1 MIKNNKKNKAIE
13 NSEIFIYF
21 SIALVTVV
29 LMLIAPMLNK
39 SIYAKSSTL
48 PANFEKGKALEN
60 AITKE
65 SGEALQNYM
74 KVYENS
80 KNIANTYYTENARY
94 LHNKNIQ
101 SAYED
106 KNKYPNYNGPVIDNH
121 KNFLPEGYFWDGSG
135 DAMRNL
141 LGSDAKKNTEG
152 VNFARDLLNP
162 YAGILCFYEGLRLPS
177 GSQISAEMFKGGLG
191 KVPAGK
197 ILEKYIFRDGSIFD
211 KIKSEVSQKK
221 QGGEHSEQKTAS
233 TSVDQPDFR
242 RELGATNYFGGLG
255 LGEASAIT
263 NRDPEGLNT
272 GVGIGLGAPTPVVK
286 ADEAAVSS
294 AWKQKEQND
303 KDSLN
308 DIFNGRSWFQ
318 ATGSSPKPWT
328 NLYNGDEASK
338 QAHRKGSDFKY
349 TNKKRSNNETDEEH
363 DGVDEDI
370 TGGHQMSA
378 SKVVA
383 KFWSFAAMMAQQYT
397 SIWGQDNY
405 TKSVQTDTKQT
416 GQKGVDSQQFATWQS
431 NESDHVQHPRTGT
444 TAEKNKEKAEK
455 RTAINPAE
463 AKRLAEFVKQYQE
476 YQDEFTKWNEG
487 NKRDIEEW
495 NTDGNTAKVVNSK
508 TEPQIK
514 YILPKGFHKDKEVP
528 GSNGQLAPN
537 PKIQYQP
544 KIESAQVGKSLEEV
558 SKVKFDKSSQ
568 KWLVGPYKLKYFKHE
583 LKDKVRD
590 NANEGKLLSD
600 ITEVQLYGVY
610 ENGVQN
616 PQNNNPNK
624 YEGNNKK
631 DNIDDDRFGTK
642 TQDKDYSYIKS
653 WSFITKKG
661 TLNKT
666 SYPDPDEEFYIA
678 VDYDPALKKIAK
690 ARFVFGYMV
699 QGSRYTKIVGT
710 YNSAKVSGDKV
721 NDKEPVKDVKIGNGK
736 NTLKEKY
743 DQNPGSGGG
752 TVNNSPGA
760 VLSTGAPIFNQL
772 RNAMPG
778 LNGNMFGRYYSLGG
792 AGSVT
797 TPSGTVPLP
806 QQAGQG
812 YYTEQY
818 GTRVPD
824 YARENVA
831 LNYTIIYNIKM
842 QTITILEEGAA
853 RWGEEIALEIEFD
866 HLDTP
871 PTPNNPPSNPPS
883 TPNNPPRNTQLRLP
897 IGGTVWE
904 DTIKDTKKHT
914 GYNNLLDKGSEKG
927 IPGVRVRI
935 HRNFVELNAN
945 KSIKRIIN
953 KEVARVYRRD
963 TGELV
968 DTTKNPIITDE
979 NGQWGG
985 FDIHDVGFNS
995 KELNQMGYNA
1005 PYDNLNIQNYAIL
1018 FDVTFDYDG
1027 IMYEPVM
1034 PLQTEDNN
1042 IDNGKKVNTEV
1053 FKDGQSIYNT
1063 TTTEEKKKYSNS
1075 SFAIDNYDDREEYN
1089 RKHAEITGGKAQD
1102 GSLKTEGSAQGVDTN
1117 GNRTNTKT
1125 KLEYN
1130 GTQTTSGTTTQRF
1143 KSEYQMKKTN
1153 GRALDE
1159 SYFNDFIE
1167 ASTMFLGM
1175 NLPTN
1180 EQIVY
1185 DNNGYY
1191 DDRTGGNSG
1200 TNPENNNG
1208 GTNPGSN
1215 KQKQNLLGKLGNSAP
1230 IPGGKGIL
1238 PSNNGTNNGNSGNS
1252 GNNNSWWNK
1261 IFGGGSGNRIINNPS
1276 NNSSTLWGKIQ
1287 KAGVKASEVL
1297 EQVIGYGKLT
1307 GSLLDDLVDMGAI
1320 KKNPLEKAL
1329 AKVDKASNTLRTII
1343 EKGLVSG
1350 QKIDEIIRN
1359 GGSKGEIVSEI
1370 LKVTKVSNKLSDW
1383 IEKKTG
1389 IKVGIDDDRIPTNY
1403 PDNTSIE
1410 DMVEDM
1416 RRRGLLLYENGLN
1429 INTREAQSKTG
1440 LSADQIVDRVSKALG
1455 VKVKSTDSSNR
1466 SGDIT
1471 WDEIVKGQT
1480 GKYAGTT
1487 FGELS
1492 NNGKVSGTNLEK
1504 VIGTGALAASI
1515 IDELAKTG
1523 SINVNVAGFDI
1534 NVNKDVKDMLNQ
1546 ILNQSGVAGTVIG
1559 DLVNNGQV
1567 DMSKVWESIYKEG
1580 GIDLGAWE
1588 NIIKSGKQDNNIW
1601 KALGGT
1607 TGGNTNGEPTDESV
1621 DSSYGQYAGIYYSQR
1636 AYMNEINLGL
1646 KRRHV
1651 DMETTKELNSALVIA
1666 NKKAYNYLYKTL
1678 YDEYLSEAEKQ
1689 KGLGRTIDVEME
1701 NLQKNRDANK
1711 TQRFLDIYKTD
1722 YIYRT
1727 SMYTSNPEVLKLL
1740 KEEIDYERSLDKSP
1754 RNTDPSR
1761 GNHDD
1766 TRQVDVFLTYKI
1778 QVVNSSPVDAIYVSQ
1793 LNDIHTNKMEL
1804 VQTEIKKEVQLDPKS
1819 NIEKEGIDLKG
1830 TQTTIPVSKY
1840 LIHGKEEPISK
1851 LDLSQADQAKL
1862 KELKWSTSNDRVP
1875 AQSGDYTTT
1884 QTEGTVQN
1892 AGFMLK
1898 PGERADV
1905 FNTYRVKNALKVEN
1919 VSQQDLGELKDK
1931 IGKDDGIKVL
1941 KNALELGDFTNTAEI
1956 GAFASYNVHTGTYS
1970 GKIDR
1975 DSAPSNFTTNKGKDG
1990 KFVLE
1995 DDTDDAPGINIRIPQ
2010 GSPEKV
2016 SRELTGT
2023 VWEDKQNTLNRG
2035 ILTGDGKMSAN
2046 EKGIPNHP
2054 VTLEERLSFKARQID
2069 DKPNLRYASVRSGLP
2084 YFDLGFVWPE
2094 HIKSESGDIE
2104 MSLKGVTGFESNVK
2118 TNDKGEYKFTGVPAG
2133 NFVVNLNYSSPSKE
2147 NLTKVFADKNNQGR
2161 NILNAVQN
2169 ADVNK
2174 DELVPTVKD
2183 DNKDRKVKWY
2193 NGESF
2198 KTTQFYANNKQESN
2212 LNTTWLAKDK
2222 DESKDTENLSYARD
2236 DEGRRVEVT
2245 KNLDTF
2251 KNNVVD
2257 TLNVYTTADKNKI
2270 DNEKLKLAHKY
2281 TSMNATTPKINFSIE
2296 YYEKLQKSKPGS
2308 AVILNELSDIY
2319 YIEGIYKNKKN
2330 SNNKFENTNYNVKNV
2345 NLGIVQRPESKI
2357 VLNKE
2362 ITNIVI
2368 NTADG
2373 KEKVNLKYNIK
2384 SKIDKAE
2391 TGNLSN
2397 VTYGGNE
2404 ELFARLK
2411 VTRELDKENSTG
2423 QDLVLSLDRTELT
2436 DGKAK
2441 DENQRKSVKA
2451 GFRYINIDD
2460 SVMQD
2465 ATIKVRYGIYAYNLS
2480 QLDRTIDTS
2489 IQDTNKYREEAYKT
2503 GMPDEPAQTLG
2514 RLAHQ
2519 GIARYNYGKYIGQEY
2534 YINKGNT
2541 PLNDNEKAKI
2551 KIRQILDIVDNGATV
2566 NAGDSENAS
2575 WTPANKADLVG
2586 LINGVKNEEKAK
2598 EANYVDENGIR
2609 YLEEVSG
2616 KQNTTNNNTRSNLL
2630 LLKESSTYMSPVDPY
2645 ATIERTYKN
2654 ANGYANSPKEDDF
2667 VRTWNIRTDRTSSGS
2682 STSNDLTFQNM
2693 AEVLTYHT
2701 SNGRRTEFTP
2711 GMMITEMDKINQLGD
2726 GTLPGKG
2733 QPKNVPSKEENLDRA
2748 YMVAAQSTG
2757 AAATEIVTLSPP
2769 TGLNEARTLEYIRKN
2784 ALLIAS
2790 SIAVV
2795 LTTGVVIVMII
2806 RKKRQK

>member
-1 MIKNNKKNKAIE
+1 MIKNNKKNKAIK

-135 DAMRNL
+135 EAMRNL
-141 LGSDAKKNTEG
+141 LGPDAKGNTDN
-152 VNFARDLLNP
+152 VNFASQLLNP

-177 GSQISAEMFKGGLG
+177 GSQISAEMFKGGLS

-197 ILEKYIFRDGSIFD
+197 VLEKYVFKDGKIFD
-211 KIKSEVSQKK
+211 KMKAEVSQKK
-221 QGGEHSEQKTAS
+221 QGGES
-233 TSVDQPDFR
+233 TEKKSVTTTVDQPDFR
-242 RELGATNYFGGLG
+242 RELGATNYFSGLG

-263 NRDPEGLNT
+263 GKNPEGLN
-272 GVGIGLGAPTPVVK
+272 VGNSPGLAVPTPIVR
-286 ADEAAVSS
+286 ADEGIVSS
-294 AWKQKEQND
+294 AWRQKEQND
-303 KDSLN
+303 KEALN
-308 DIFNGRSWFQ
+308 DIFNGKSIFQ
-318 ATGSSPKPWT
+318 VPGSSPKPWSSVYSDT
-328 NLYNGDEASK
+328 SVVAVQIMNSGN
-338 QAHRKGSDFKY
+338 DFKY
-349 TNKKRSNNETDEEH
+349 TNKMRNSGTGKDTDEEH
-363 DGVDEDI
+363 DGLDEDI

-378 SKVVA
+378 SKVKA
-383 KFWSFAAMMAQQYT
+383 KYWSFPALMAQQNT
-397 SIWGQDNY
+397 SIWGNENY
-405 TKSVQTDTKQT
+405 TKSVQTDTKNP
-416 GQKGVDSQQFATWQS
+416 GQKGVDSLQFAAWQS
-431 NESDHVQHPRTGT
+431 NEVDHFQHPQNGG
-444 TAEKNKEKAEK
+444 AGQANKQKASK
-455 RTAINPAE
+455 RTTINPSE
-463 AKRLAEFVKQYQE
+463 AKTLAEFVKQYQE
-476 YQDEFTKWNEG
+476 YQDKFTEWN
-487 NKRDIEEW
+487 NKNQRDIENW
-495 NTDGNTAKVVNSK
+495 NTDGNTAKVVNSRV
-508 TEPQIK
+508 EPQLR
-514 YILPKGFHKDKEVP
+514 YILPKNFHKDREVP
-528 GSNGQLAPN
+528 NSNGQLAPN

-544 KIESAQVGKSLEEV
+544 KIESAQVGKSIQEV
-558 SKVKFDKSSQ
+558 SKVKFDKNSQ

-583 LKDKVRD
+583 LKNKVRA
-590 NANEGKLLSD
+590 NANEGKLVSD
-600 ITEVQLYGVY
+600 ITEIQLFGVY
-610 ENGVQN
+610 DNGTKYTQDKD
-616 PQNNNPNK
+616 PNK
-624 YEGNNKK
+624 VDPNSNSYK
-631 DNIDDDRFGTK
+631 DKIDPDRFGTQR
-642 TQDKDYSYIKS
+642 QDANYSHVKS

-661 TLNKT
+661 TLEK
-666 SYPDPDEEFYIA
+666 SAHPEPDEEFYIA
-678 VDYDPALKKIAK
+678 VDYDPALRKIAK

-699 QGSRYTKIVGT
+699 QGTEYTKIVGT
-710 YNSAKVSGDKV
+710 YNIAEITKGVAQYGDV
-721 NDKEPVKDVKIGNGK
+721 VTAVKIGNMK
-736 NTLKEKY
+736 NTTKEKY
-743 DQNPGSGGG
+743 DVTPGQGGQ
-752 TVNNSPGA
+752 TVNYSPGA
-760 VLSTGAPIFNQL
+760 VITTGAPIFNQL
-772 RNAMPG
+772 RNYMPF

-792 AGSVT
+792 AGSAT
-797 TPSGTVPLP
+797 TPAGTIPLP
-806 QQAGQG
+806 QTAGQG
-812 YYTEQY
+812 NYNEQF
-818 GTRVPD
+818 GTRLPEF
-824 YARENVA
+824 ANENVS
-831 LNYTIIYNIKM
+831 LDYQIRYNIKM
-842 QTITILEEGAA
+842 QTVTVLESGAA

-866 HLDTP
+866 QLDSTTEP
-871 PTPNNPPSNPPS
+871 APNG
-883 TPNNPPRNTQLRLP
+883 PRKPRDTQLRLP

-904 DTIKDTKKHT
+904 DTIKDNKKHT

-927 IPGVRVRI
+927 IAGVRVRI

-945 KSIKRIIN
+945 KSVKRIIR

-968 DTTKNPIITDE
+968 DITANPIITDE
-979 NGQWGG
+979 NGNWGG
-985 FDIHDVGFNS
+985 FDIHDVGFNTRELQEMGGVSNS
-995 KELNQMGYNA
+995 K
-1005 PYDNLNIQNYAIL
+1005 NYAIL
-1018 FDVTFDYDG
+1018 FDATFDYDG

-1034 PLQTEDNN
+1034 PLQTEENN
-1042 IDNGKKVNTEV
+1042 LDNGKKVNTEV

-1063 TTTEEKKKYSNS
+1063 TTTDEKKKYLNS
-1075 SFAIDNYDDREEYN
+1075 SFAIDNYADREEYN
-1089 RKHAEITGGKAQD
+1089 RKHAEITGGKEQD
-1102 GSLKTEGSAQGVDTN
+1102 GSLNTQGSAQGVDAN
-1117 GNRTNTKT
+1117 GTRNNIKT
-1125 KLEYN
+1125 KLDYK

-1143 KSEYQMKKTN
+1143 KSDYQMKKTN

-1159 SYFNDFIE
+1159 AYFNDFIE

-1191 DDRTGGNSG
+1191 DDRTGGNSNITG
-1200 TNPENNNG
+1200 SNAPTNNG
-1208 GTNPGSN
+1208 SGVNRFAN
-1215 KQKQNLLGKLGNSAP
+1215 NVLNKLGNTGSLNGAN
-1230 IPGGKGIL
+1230 GIL
-1238 PSNNGTNNGNSGNS
+1238 PSNNGVNNRNGGNAG
-1252 GNNNSWWNK
+1252 SWWNN
-1261 IFGGGSGNRIINNPS
+1261 IFGGAGNRVISNAANN
-1276 NNSSTLWGKIQ
+1276 STLWGKIQ
-1287 KAGVKASEVL
+1287 NAGVKASEVL

-1307 GSLLDDLVDMGAI
+1307 GALLDDLVDLGAI
-1320 KKNPLEKAL
+1320 KTNPIEKVL
-1329 AKVDKASNTLRTII
+1329 SKVDKATNTLRTMI

-1350 QKIDEIIRN
+1350 QKIDEIIKN
-1359 GGSKGEIVSEI
+1359 GGSKAEIVTKI
-1370 LKVTKVSNKLSDW
+1370 LKETRVSNKLTDW

-1389 IKVGIDDDRIPTNY
+1389 IRVDIEDDRIPTNY
-1403 PDNTSIE
+1403 PDNMSIE
-1410 DMVEDM
+1410 DMVADM
-1416 RRRGLLLYENGLN
+1416 RNRGLVLYENGLN
-1429 INTREAQSKTG
+1429 INTAAAQAKTGKTAEQITSEISKTLG
-1440 LSADQIVDRVSKALG
+1440 L
-1455 VKVKSTDSSNR
+1455 KVKTAANTSEVSWQDV
-1466 SGDIT
+1466 
-1471 WDEIVKGQT
+1471 VKGQT
-1480 GKYAGTT
+1480 GKYAGTVL
-1487 FGELS
+1487 GELG
-1492 NNGKVSGTNLEK
+1492 NNGKVSGSSLEK
-1504 VIGTGALAASI
+1504 AIDKGALAASI
-1515 IDELAKTG
+1515 IDDLAKTG
-1523 SINVNVAGFDI
+1523 SININVAGFDI

-1546 ILNQSGVAGTVIG
+1546 VLSQSGVAGSTISG
-1559 DLVNNGQV
+1559 LLNNGKV
-1567 DMSKVWESIYKEG
+1567 DISKVWEGIYKEG
-1580 GIDLGAWE
+1580 GIDLGKWE
-1588 NIIKSGKQDNNIW
+1588 NLIKDGKHDNLIW
-1601 KALGGT
+1601 KSIGGS
-1607 TGGNTNGEPTDESV
+1607 TGGNSTGEATDESV
-1621 DSSYGQYAGIYYSQR
+1621 DGSYGQYAGVYYSQR
-1636 AYMNEINLGL
+1636 SYMNEINLGL

-1678 YDEYLSEAEKQ
+1678 YDEYLSDAEKA
-1689 KGLGRTIDVEME
+1689 KGLGRTIDVNME
-1701 NLQKNRDANK
+1701 DLQKGRDANK

-1740 KEEIDYERSLDKSP
+1740 KEEIDYEKSLDKSP

-2069 DKPNLRYASVRSGLP
+2069 DKPNLRYADVRNGLP

-2094 HIKSESGDIE
+2094 QIKSETGDIE

-2118 TNDKGEYKFTGVPAG
+2118 TNEKGEYKFTGVPAG
-2133 NFVVNLNYSSPSKE
+2133 NFVVSLNYSSPSKE

-2169 ADVNK
+2169 AAISR
-2174 DELVPTVKD
+2174 DELVETVKD

-2198 KTTQFYANNKQESN
+2198 KTTQFYANDKQESN

-2222 DESKDTENLSYARD
+2222 DENKDTQILSYARD
-2236 DEGRRVEVT
+2236 DEGRRVQVT
-2245 KNLDTF
+2245 KNIDTF

-2257 TLNVYTTADKNKI
+2257 TLNVFTTADRNSI
-2270 DNEKLKLAHKY
+2270 DNEKLKLAHTY

-2319 YIEGIYKNKKN
+2319 YIEGIYKNKQN
-2330 SNNKFENTNYNVKNV
+2330 ANNKFENTDYNVKNV

-2373 KEKVNLKYNIK
+2373 QEPINLKYNIK

-2391 TGNLSN
+2391 VANLNN
-2397 VTYGGNE
+2397 VNYGGHE
-2404 ELFARLK
+2404 ELYARLK
-2411 VTRELDKENSTG
+2411 VSRELDTDNSKG

-2441 DENQRKSVKA
+2441 DENQRKSVKS

-2460 SVMQD
+2460 SVMQN

-2489 IQDTNKYREEAYKT
+2489 IEDTNKYREEAYKT

-2519 GIARYNYGKYIGQEY
+2519 GMARYNYGKYVGPEY
-2534 YINKGNT
+2534 YIAKGNT
-2541 PLNDNEKAKI
+2541 PLTENEKAKI
-2551 KIRQILDIVDNGATV
+2551 KIRQLLDIVDNGATV
-2566 NAGDSENAS
+2566 NAGDAENAA
-2575 WTPANKADLVG
+2575 WTAANKADLKG
-2586 LINGVKNEEKAK
+2586 LINGVKNDETAK

-2609 YLEEVSG
+2609 YIEEVSN
-2616 KQNTTNNNTRSNLL
+2616 KQNSTNNNTRSNLL
-2630 LLKESSTYMSPVDPY
+2630 VLKESSTYISPVDPY
-2645 ATIERTYKN
+2645 ATIERVYKN
-2654 ANGYANSPKEDDF
+2654 QNGYANSPKEDDF

-2693 AEVLTYHT
+2693 AEVLSYHT

-2711 GMMITEMDKINQLGD
+2711 GMMITEMDKVNQLGD

-2733 QPKNVPSKEENLDRA
+2733 KPGNITSKENNLDRA
-2748 YMVAAQSTG
+2748 YMVAAESTG
-2757 AAATEIVTLSPP
+2757 TAATEIVTLSPP

-2790 SIAVV
+2790 SVAIV
-2795 LTTGVVIVMII
+2795 LTTTVVIVMIV
-2806 RKKRQK
+2806 RKRQK

>member
-135 DAMRNL
+135 EAMKNL
-141 LGSDAKKNTEG
+141 LGPDAKGNTDN
-152 VNFARDLLNP
+152 VNFASQLLNP

-177 GSQISAEMFKGGLG
+177 GSQISAEMFKGGLRN
-191 KVPAGK
+191 VPAGK
-197 ILEKYIFRDGSIFD
+197 VLNDYIFKDNSVFE
-211 KIKSEVSQKK
+211 KIKAEVSKK
-221 QGGEHSEQKTAS
+221 ESKGAQSKDIEINS
-233 TSVDQPDFR
+233 TVKQPDF
-242 RELGATNYFGGLG
+242 ELNLPLGGAANYFGGVGMSL
-255 LGEASAIT
+255 ASAAT
-263 NRDPEGLNT
+263 GGKRKEGLNVQT
-272 GVGIGLGAPTPVVK
+272 TNGLLMPTPIVK
-286 ADEAAVSS
+286 ADEGAVSS
-294 AWKQKEQND
+294 AWRQKEQND

-308 DIFNGRSWFQ
+308 DLLNGNSFGI
-318 ATGSSPKPWT
+318 TPKPWT
-328 NLYNGDEASK
+328 SIYLGEAAGRGQMK
-338 QAHRKGSDFKY
+338 DPAFKY
-349 TNKKRSNNETDEEH
+349 TNKIDKAYETDEEH
-363 DGVDEDI
+363 DGLYEDI
-370 TGGHQMSA
+370 TGGHQLTTST
-378 SKVVA
+378 VVA
-383 KFWSFAAMMAQQYT
+383 KTWSFPALMAQQNT
-397 SIWGQDNY
+397 SPWGEDNFVQ
-405 TKSVQTDTKQT
+405 SVIAQIKER
-416 GQKGVDSQQFATWQS
+416 GQKGVDSLQGAAWQS
-431 NESDHVQHPRTGT
+431 AEVDHVQHATNGNPEG
-444 TAEKNKEKAEK
+444 NKQKAAQ
-455 RTAINPAE
+455 RLFINAPE
-463 AKRLAEFVKQYQE
+463 AKRLSEFVRQYEE
-476 YQDEFTKWNEG
+476 YQKLFTQWN
-487 NKRDIEEW
+487 NKNQRDIENW
-495 NTDGNTAKVVNSK
+495 NTDGNTAKVVNSRV
-508 TEPQIK
+508 EPQIR
-514 YILPKGFHKDKEVP
+514 YILPKNFHKDREIP
-528 GSNGQLAPN
+528 NSNGQLAPN

-544 KIESAQVGKSLEEV
+544 KIESAQVGKSIQEV
-558 SKVKFDKSSQ
+558 SKVKFDKNSQ

-583 LKDKVRD
+583 LKDKVRAD
-590 NANEGKLLSD
+590 RANEGKIVSD
-600 ITEVQLYGVY
+600 ITEIQLFGVY
-610 ENGVQN
+610 DNGTKYTQDKD
-616 PQNNNPNK
+616 PNK
-624 YEGNNKK
+624 VDPNSNSYK
-631 DNIDDDRFGTK
+631 DKIDPDRFGTQR
-642 TQDKDYSYIKS
+642 QDANYSHVKS

-661 TLNKT
+661 TLEK
-666 SYPDPDEEFYIA
+666 SAHPEPDEEFYIA
-678 VDYDPALKKIAK
+678 VDYDPALRKIAK

-699 QGSRYTKIVGT
+699 QGTEYTKIVGT
-710 YNSAKVSGDKV
+710 YNIAKPKKKDA
-721 NDKEPVKDVKIGNGK
+721 VKNVKIGEGK
-736 NTLKEKY
+736 TTTREKY
-743 DQNPGSGGG
+743 DVVPGTGGQ
-752 TVNNSPGA
+752 TVNYSPGP
-760 VLSTGAPIFNQL
+760 VISTGAPVFDQA
-772 RNAMPG
+772 RNYMP
-778 LNGNMFGRYYSLGG
+778 LNGNMFGRFYSLGG
-792 AGSVT
+792 AGSAT
-797 TPSGTVPLP
+797 TPAGTVPLP
-806 QQAGQG
+806 QTAGYG
-812 YYTEQY
+812 NYNEQY
-818 GTRVPD
+818 GTRVPPT
-824 YARENVA
+824 ANEHVNITWEV
-831 LNYTIIYNIKM
+831 TYNIEM
-842 QTITILEEGAA
+842 QTITILEKGAG

-866 HLDTP
+866 QLDSTTEP
-871 PTPNNPPSNPPS
+871 APNG
-883 TPNNPPRNTQLRLP
+883 PRKPRDTQLRLP

-904 DTIKDTKKHT
+904 DTIKDNKKHT

-927 IPGVRVRI
+927 IAGVRVRI

-945 KSIKRIIN
+945 KSVKKIIR

-968 DTTKNPIITDE
+968 DITANPIITDE
-979 NGQWGG
+979 NGNWGG
-985 FDIHDVGFNS
+985 FDIHDVGFNTRELQEMGGVSNS
-995 KELNQMGYNA
+995 K
-1005 PYDNLNIQNYAIL
+1005 NYAIL
-1018 FDVTFDYDG
+1018 FDATFDFDG

-1034 PLQTEDNN
+1034 PLQTEENN
-1042 IDNGKKVNTEV
+1042 IDNRKKVNTEV

-1063 TTTEEKKKYSNS
+1063 TTTEEKKKYLNS
-1075 SFAIDNYDDREEYN
+1075 SFAIENYADREEYN
-1089 RKHAEITGGKAQD
+1089 RKHAEITGGKEQD
-1102 GSLKTEGSAQGVDTN
+1102 GSLNTQGSAQGVDAN
-1117 GNRTNTKT
+1117 GTRNNIKT
-1125 KLEYN
+1125 KLDYK

-1143 KSEYQMKKTN
+1143 KSDYQMKKTN

-1159 SYFNDFIE
+1159 AYFNDFIE
-1167 ASTMFLGM
+1167 ASTMFLGI

-1191 DDRTGGNSG
+1191 DDRTAGNSNITG
-1200 TNPENNNG
+1200 SNAPTNNG
-1208 GTNPGSN
+1208 SGVNRFAN
-1215 KQKQNLLGKLGNSAP
+1215 NVLNKLGNTGSLNGAN
-1230 IPGGKGIL
+1230 GIL
-1238 PSNNGTNNGNSGNS
+1238 PSNNGVNNRNGGNAG
-1252 GNNNSWWNK
+1252 SWWNN
-1261 IFGGGSGNRIINNPS
+1261 IFGGAGNRVISNAANN
-1276 NNSSTLWGKIQ
+1276 STLWGKIQ
-1287 KAGVKASEVL
+1287 NAGVKASEVL

-1307 GSLLDDLVDMGAI
+1307 GALLDDLVDLGAI
-1320 KKNPLEKAL
+1320 KKNPIEKVL
-1329 AKVDKASNTLRTII
+1329 SKVDKATNTLRTMI

-1350 QKIDEIIRN
+1350 QKIDEIIKN
-1359 GGSKGEIVSEI
+1359 GGSKAEIVTEI
-1370 LKVTKVSNKLSDW
+1370 LKETRVSNKLSDW

-1389 IKVGIDDDRIPTNY
+1389 IRVDIEDDRIPTNY
-1403 PDNTSIE
+1403 PDNMSIE
-1410 DMVEDM
+1410 DMVADM
-1416 RRRGLLLYENGLN
+1416 RNRGLVLYENGLN
-1429 INTREAQSKTG
+1429 INTAAAQAKTGKTAEQITSEISKTLG
-1440 LSADQIVDRVSKALG
+1440 FKTKAA
-1455 VKVKSTDSSNR
+1455 TTT
-1466 SGDIT
+1466 GDIS
-1471 WDEIVKGQT
+1471 WQDVVKGQT
-1480 GKYAGTT
+1480 GKYAGTVL
-1487 FGELS
+1487 GELG
-1492 NNGKVSGTNLEK
+1492 NNGKVSGSSLEK
-1504 VIGTGALAASI
+1504 AIDKGALAASI
-1515 IDELAKTG
+1515 IDDLAKTG
-1523 SINVNVAGFDI
+1523 SININVAGFDI

-1546 ILNQSGVAGTVIG
+1546 VLSQSGVAGSTIS
-1559 DLVNNGQV
+1559 DLLNNGKV
-1567 DMSKVWESIYKEG
+1567 DISKVWEGIYKEG
-1580 GIDLGAWE
+1580 GIDLGKWE
-1588 NIIKSGKQDNNIW
+1588 NLIKDGKHDNLIW
-1601 KALGGT
+1601 KSIGGS
-1607 TGGNTNGEPTDESV
+1607 TGGKSTGEATDESV
-1621 DSSYGQYAGIYYSQR
+1621 DGSYGQYAGVYYSQR
-1636 AYMNEINLGL
+1636 SYMNEINLGL

-1678 YDEYLSEAEKQ
+1678 YDEYLSDAEKA
-1689 KGLGRTIDVEME
+1689 KGLGRTIDVNME
-1701 NLQKNRDANK
+1701 DLQKGRDANK

-1740 KEEIDYERSLDKSP
+1740 KEEIDYEKSLDKSP
-1754 RNTDPSR
+1754 KNTDPNR

-1778 QVVNSSPVDAIYVSQ
+1778 QVINSSPVDAIYVSQ

-1804 VQTEIKKEVQLDPKS
+1804 VQTEIKKEVQLDPNT

-1884 QTEGTVQN
+1884 QTEGTIEN

-1905 FNTYRVKNALKVEN
+1905 FNTYRVKNALQVQN
-1919 VSQQDLGELKDK
+1919 VSQKDLGELKDK
-1931 IGKDDGIKVL
+1931 IGKEDGIKVL
-1941 KNALELGDFTNTAEI
+1941 KNALELGDFTNVAEI

-1975 DSAPSNFTTNKGKDG
+1975 DSAPSNFTTNKSKDG
-1990 KFVLE
+1990 KYVIE
-1995 DDTDDAPGINIRIPQ
+1995 DDTDDAPGINIRIPE
-2010 GSPEKV
+2010 GAKEKV

-2035 ILTGDGKMSAN
+2035 ILTGDGKMTSN
-2046 EKGIPNHP
+2046 EKGIPNQP

-2069 DKPNLRYASVRSGLP
+2069 DKPNLRYADVRNGLP

-2094 HIKSESGDIE
+2094 QIKSETGDIE

-2118 TNDKGEYKFTGVPAG
+2118 TNEKGEYKFTGVPAG
-2133 NFVVNLNYSSPSKE
+2133 NFVVSLNYSSPSKE

-2169 ADVNK
+2169 AAISR
-2174 DELVPTVKD
+2174 DELVETVKD

-2198 KTTQFYANNKQESN
+2198 KTTQFYANDKQESN

-2222 DESKDTENLSYARD
+2222 DENKDTQILSYARD
-2236 DEGRRVEVT
+2236 DEGRRVQVT
-2245 KNLDTF
+2245 KNIDTF

-2257 TLNVYTTADKNKI
+2257 TLNVFTTADRNSI
-2270 DNEKLKLAHKY
+2270 DNEKLKLAHTY

-2319 YIEGIYKNKKN
+2319 YIEGIYKNKQN
-2330 SNNKFENTNYNVKNV
+2330 ANNKFENTDYNVKNV

-2373 KEKVNLKYNIK
+2373 QEPINLKYNIK

-2391 TGNLSN
+2391 VANLNN
-2397 VTYGGNE
+2397 VNYGGHE
-2404 ELFARLK
+2404 ELYARLK
-2411 VTRELDKENSTG
+2411 VSRELDTDNSKG

-2441 DENQRKSVKA
+2441 DENQRKSVKS

-2460 SVMQD
+2460 SVMQN

-2489 IQDTNKYREEAYKT
+2489 IEDTNKYREEAYKT

-2519 GIARYNYGKYIGQEY
+2519 GMARYNYGKYVGPEY
-2534 YINKGNT
+2534 YIAKGNT
-2541 PLNDNEKAKI
+2541 PLTENEKAKI
-2551 KIRQILDIVDNGATV
+2551 KIRQLLDIVDNGATV
-2566 NAGDSENAS
+2566 NAGDTENAA
-2575 WTPANKADLVG
+2575 WTAANKADLKG
-2586 LINGVKNEEKAK
+2586 LINGVKNDETAK

-2609 YLEEVSG
+2609 YIEEVSN
-2616 KQNTTNNNTRSNLL
+2616 KQNSTNNNTRSNLL
-2630 LLKESSTYMSPVDPY
+2630 VLKESSTYISPVDPY
-2645 ATIERTYKN
+2645 ATIERVYKN
-2654 ANGYANSPKEDDF
+2654 QNGYANSPKEDDF

-2693 AEVLTYHT
+2693 AEVLSYHT

-2711 GMMITEMDKINQLGD
+2711 GMMITEMDKVNQLGD

-2733 QPKNVPSKEENLDRA
+2733 KAQNTSAKENNLDRA
-2748 YMVAAQSTG
+2748 YMVAAESTG
-2757 AAATEIVTLSPP
+2757 TAATEIVTLSPP

-2790 SIAVV
+2790 SVAVV
-2795 LTTGVVIVMII
+2795 LTTTVVIVMIV
-2806 RKKRQK
+2806 RKRQK

>member
-1 MIKNNKKNKAIE
+1 MIKNNKKNKAIK

-135 DAMRNL
+135 EAMKNL
-141 LGSDAKKNTEG
+141 LGPDAKGNTDN
-152 VNFARDLLNP
+152 VNFASQLLNP

-177 GSQISAEMFKGGLG
+177 GSQISAEMFKGGLRN
-191 KVPAGK
+191 VPAGK
-197 ILEKYIFRDGSIFD
+197 VLNDYIFKDNSVFE
-211 KIKSEVSQKK
+211 KIKAEVSKK
-221 QGGEHSEQKTAS
+221 ESKGAQSKDIEINS
-233 TSVDQPDFR
+233 TVKQPDF
-242 RELGATNYFGGLG
+242 ELNLPLGGAANYFGGVGMSL
-255 LGEASAIT
+255 ASAAT
-263 NRDPEGLNT
+263 GGKRKEGLNVQT
-272 GVGIGLGAPTPVVK
+272 TNGLLMPTPIVK
-286 ADEAAVSS
+286 ADEGAVSS
-294 AWKQKEQND
+294 AWRQKEQND

-308 DIFNGRSWFQ
+308 DLLNGNSFGI
-318 ATGSSPKPWT
+318 TPKPWT
-328 NLYNGDEASK
+328 SIYLGEAAGRGQMK
-338 QAHRKGSDFKY
+338 DPAFKY
-349 TNKKRSNNETDEEH
+349 TNKIDKEYETDEEH
-363 DGVDEDI
+363 DGLYEDI
-370 TGGHQMSA
+370 TGGHQLTTST
-378 SKVVA
+378 VVA
-383 KFWSFAAMMAQQYT
+383 KTWSFPALMAQQNT
-397 SIWGQDNY
+397 SPWGEDNFVQ
-405 TKSVQTDTKQT
+405 SVIAQIKER
-416 GQKGVDSQQFATWQS
+416 GQKGVDSLQGAAWQS
-431 NESDHVQHPRTGT
+431 AEVDHVQHATNGNPEG
-444 TAEKNKEKAEK
+444 NKQKAAQ
-455 RTAINPAE
+455 RLFINAPE
-463 AKRLAEFVKQYQE
+463 AKRLSEFVRQYEE
-476 YQDEFTKWNEG
+476 YQKLFTQWN
-487 NKRDIEEW
+487 NKNQRDIENW
-495 NTDGNTAKVVNSK
+495 NTDGNTAKVVNSRV
-508 TEPQIK
+508 EPQIR
-514 YILPKGFHKDKEVP
+514 YILPKNFHKDREIP
-528 GSNGQLAPN
+528 NSNGQLAPN

-544 KIESAQVGKSLEEV
+544 KIESAQVGKSIQEV
-558 SKVKFDKSSQ
+558 SKVKFDKNSQ

-583 LKDKVRD
+583 LKDKVRAD
-590 NANEGKLLSD
+590 RANEGKIVSD
-600 ITEVQLYGVY
+600 ITEIQLFGVY
-610 ENGVQN
+610 DNGTKYTQDKD
-616 PQNNNPNK
+616 PNK
-624 YEGNNKK
+624 VDPNSNSYK
-631 DNIDDDRFGTK
+631 DKIDPDRFGTQR
-642 TQDKDYSYIKS
+642 QDANYSHVKS

-661 TLNKT
+661 TLEK
-666 SYPDPDEEFYIA
+666 SAHPEPDEEFYIA
-678 VDYDPALKKIAK
+678 VDYDPALRKIAK

-699 QGSRYTKIVGT
+699 QGTEYTKIVGT
-710 YNSAKVSGDKV
+710 YNIAKPKKKDA
-721 NDKEPVKDVKIGNGK
+721 VKNVKIGEGK
-736 NTLKEKY
+736 TTTREKY
-743 DQNPGSGGG
+743 DVVPGTGGQ
-752 TVNNSPGA
+752 TVNYSPGP
-760 VLSTGAPIFNQL
+760 VISTGAPVFDQA
-772 RNAMPG
+772 RNYMP
-778 LNGNMFGRYYSLGG
+778 LNGNMFGRFYSLGG
-792 AGSVT
+792 AGSAT
-797 TPSGTVPLP
+797 TPAGTVPLP
-806 QQAGQG
+806 QTAGYG
-812 YYTEQY
+812 NYNEQY
-818 GTRVPD
+818 GTRVPPT
-824 YARENVA
+824 ANEHVNITWEV
-831 LNYTIIYNIKM
+831 TYNIEM
-842 QTITILEEGAA
+842 QTITILEKGAG

-866 HLDTP
+866 QLDSTTEP
-871 PTPNNPPSNPPS
+871 APNG
-883 TPNNPPRNTQLRLP
+883 PRKPRDTQLRLP

-904 DTIKDTKKHT
+904 DTIKDNKKHT

-927 IPGVRVRI
+927 IAGVRVRI

-945 KSIKRIIN
+945 KSVKRIIR

-968 DTTKNPIITDE
+968 DITANPIITDE
-979 NGQWGG
+979 NGNWGG
-985 FDIHDVGFNS
+985 FDIHDVGFNTRELQEMGGVSNS
-995 KELNQMGYNA
+995 K
-1005 PYDNLNIQNYAIL
+1005 NYAIL
-1018 FDVTFDYDG
+1018 FDATFDFDG

-1034 PLQTEDNN
+1034 PLQTEENN

-1063 TTTEEKKKYSNS
+1063 TTTEEKKKYLNS
-1075 SFAIDNYDDREEYN
+1075 SFAIENYADREEYN
-1089 RKHAEITGGKAQD
+1089 RKHAEITGGKEQD
-1102 GSLKTEGSAQGVDTN
+1102 GSLNTQGSAQGVDAN
-1117 GNRTNTKT
+1117 GTRNNIKT
-1125 KLEYN
+1125 KLDYK

-1143 KSEYQMKKTN
+1143 KSDYQMKKTN

-1159 SYFNDFIE
+1159 AYFNDFIE
-1167 ASTMFLGM
+1167 ASTMFLGI

-1191 DDRTGGNSG
+1191 DDRTGGNSNITG
-1200 TNPENNNG
+1200 SNAASNNG
-1208 GTNPGSN
+1208 SGVNRFAN
-1215 KQKQNLLGKLGNSAP
+1215 NVLNKLGNTGSLNGAN
-1230 IPGGKGIL
+1230 GIL
-1238 PSNNGTNNGNSGNS
+1238 PSNNGLNNRNGGNAG
-1252 GNNNSWWNK
+1252 SWWNN
-1261 IFGGGSGNRIINNPS
+1261 IFGGAGNRVISNAANN
-1276 NNSSTLWGKIQ
+1276 STLWGKIQ
-1287 KAGVKASEVL
+1287 NAGVKASEVL

-1307 GSLLDDLVDMGAI
+1307 GALLDDLVDLGAI
-1320 KKNPLEKAL
+1320 KKNPIEKVL
-1329 AKVDKASNTLRTII
+1329 SKVDKATNTLRTMI

-1350 QKIDEIIRN
+1350 QKIDEIIKN
-1359 GGSKGEIVSEI
+1359 GGSKAEIVTEI
-1370 LKVTKVSNKLSDW
+1370 LKETRVSNKLSDW

-1389 IKVGIDDDRIPTNY
+1389 IRVDIEDDRIPTNY
-1403 PDNTSIE
+1403 PDNMSIE
-1410 DMVEDM
+1410 DMVADM
-1416 RRRGLLLYENGLN
+1416 KNRGLVLYENGLN
-1429 INTREAQSKTG
+1429 INTAAAQAKTGKTAEQINEEISKTLG
-1440 LSADQIVDRVSKALG
+1440 L
-1455 VKVKSTDSSNR
+1455 KVKTAANTSEVSWQDV
-1466 SGDIT
+1466 
-1471 WDEIVKGQT
+1471 VKGQT
-1480 GKYAGTT
+1480 GKYAGTVL
-1487 FGELS
+1487 GELG
-1492 NNGKVSGTNLEK
+1492 NNGKVSGSSLEK
-1504 VIGTGALAASI
+1504 AIDKGALAASI
-1515 IDELAKTG
+1515 IDDLAKTG
-1523 SINVNVAGFDI
+1523 SININVAGFDI

-1546 ILNQSGVAGTVIG
+1546 VLSQSGVAGSTIS
-1559 DLVNNGQV
+1559 DLLNNGKV
-1567 DMSKVWESIYKEG
+1567 DISKVWEGIYKEG
-1580 GIDLGAWE
+1580 GIDLGKWE
-1588 NIIKSGKQDNNIW
+1588 NLIKDGKHDNLIW
-1601 KALGGT
+1601 KSIGGS
-1607 TGGNTNGEPTDESV
+1607 TGGNSTGEATDESV
-1621 DSSYGQYAGIYYSQR
+1621 DGSYGQYAGVYYSQR
-1636 AYMNEINLGL
+1636 SYMNEINLGL

-1678 YDEYLSEAEKQ
+1678 YDEYLSDAEKA
-1689 KGLGRTIDVEME
+1689 KGLGRTIDVNME
-1701 NLQKNRDANK
+1701 DLQKGRDANK

-1740 KEEIDYERSLDKSP
+1740 KEEIDYEKSLDKSP

-2069 DKPNLRYASVRSGLP
+2069 DKPNLRYADVRNGLP

-2094 HIKSESGDIE
+2094 QIKSETGDIE

-2118 TNDKGEYKFTGVPAG
+2118 TNEKGEYKFTGVPAG
-2133 NFVVNLNYSSPSKE
+2133 NFVVSLNYSSPSKE

-2169 ADVNK
+2169 AAISR
-2174 DELVPTVKD
+2174 DELVETVKD

-2198 KTTQFYANNKQESN
+2198 KTTQFYANDKQESN

-2222 DESKDTENLSYARD
+2222 DENKDTQILSYARD
-2236 DEGRRVEVT
+2236 DEGRRVQVT
-2245 KNLDTF
+2245 KNIDTF

-2257 TLNVYTTADKNKI
+2257 TLNVFTTADRNSI
-2270 DNEKLKLAHKY
+2270 DNEKLKLAHTY

-2319 YIEGIYKNKKN
+2319 YIEGIYKNKQN
-2330 SNNKFENTNYNVKNV
+2330 ANNKFENTDYNVKNV

-2373 KEKVNLKYNIK
+2373 QEPINLKYNIK

-2391 TGNLSN
+2391 VANLNN
-2397 VTYGGNE
+2397 VNYGGHE
-2404 ELFARLK
+2404 ELYARLK
-2411 VTRELDKENSTG
+2411 VSRELDTDNSKG

-2441 DENQRKSVKA
+2441 DENQRKSVKS

-2460 SVMQD
+2460 SVMQN

-2489 IQDTNKYREEAYKT
+2489 IEDTNKYREEAYKT

-2519 GIARYNYGKYIGQEY
+2519 GMARYNYGKYVGPEY
-2534 YINKGNT
+2534 YIAKGNT
-2541 PLNDNEKAKI
+2541 PLTENEKAKI
-2551 KIRQILDIVDNGATV
+2551 KIRQLLDIVDNGATV
-2566 NAGDSENAS
+2566 NAGDAENAA
-2575 WTPANKADLVG
+2575 WTAANKADLKG
-2586 LINGVKNEEKAK
+2586 LINGVKNDETAK

-2609 YLEEVSG
+2609 YIEEVSN
-2616 KQNTTNNNTRSNLL
+2616 KQNSTNNNTRSNLL
-2630 LLKESSTYMSPVDPY
+2630 VLKESSTYISPVDPY
-2645 ATIERTYKN
+2645 ATIERVYKN
-2654 ANGYANSPKEDDF
+2654 QNGYANSPKEDDF

-2693 AEVLTYHT
+2693 AEVLSYHT

-2711 GMMITEMDKINQLGD
+2711 GMMITEMDKVNQLGD

-2733 QPKNVPSKEENLDRA
+2733 KPGNITSKENNLDRA
-2748 YMVAAQSTG
+2748 YMVAAESTG

-2790 SIAVV
+2790 SVAVV
-2795 LTTGVVIVMII
+2795 LTTTVVIVMIV
-2806 RKKRQK
+2806 RKRQK

>member
-1 MIKNNKKNKAIE
+1 MIKNNKKNKAIK

-48 PANFEKGKALEN
+48 PASFEKGKALQN

-65 SGEALQNYM
+65 SGETLQNYM

-80 KNIANTYYTENARY
+80 QSIASSYYTENARY
-94 LHNKNIQ
+94 LHNKGIEK
-101 SAYED
+101 AYVD
-106 KNKYPNYNGPVIDNH
+106 DNKYSKYEGPVIDNH
-121 KNFLPEGYFWDGSG
+121 KNFLPEGYFWDNSGQAIRNILGSG
-135 DAMRNL
+135 
-141 LGSDAKKNTEG
+141 NTES
-152 VNFARDLLNP
+152 VNFAKDLLNP
-162 YAGILCFYEGLRLPS
+162 YAGILCFYEGKRLPS
-177 GSQISAEMFKGGLG
+177 GSQISAEMFKGGLRN
-191 KVPAGK
+191 VPAGK
-197 ILEKYIFRDGSIFD
+197 VLNDYIFKDNSVFE
-211 KIKSEVSQKK
+211 KIKAEVSKK
-221 QGGEHSEQKTAS
+221 ESKGAQPKDIEINS
-233 TSVDQPDFR
+233 TVKQPDF
-242 RELGATNYFGGLG
+242 ELNLPLGGAANYFGGVGMSL
-255 LGEASAIT
+255 ASAAT
-263 NRDPEGLNT
+263 GGKRKEGLNVQT
-272 GVGIGLGAPTPVVK
+272 TNGLLMPTPIVK
-286 ADEAAVSS
+286 ADEGAVSS
-294 AWKQKEQND
+294 AWRQKEQND

-308 DIFNGRSWFQ
+308 DLLNGNSFGITPKLWTSIYLGSEAGGK
-318 ATGSSPKPWT
+318 ATTDPA
-328 NLYNGDEASK
+328 Y
-338 QAHRKGSDFKY
+338 KY
-349 TNKKRSNNETDEEH
+349 TNKIAKSGETDEEH
-363 DGVDEDI
+363 DGLYEDI
-370 TGGHQMSA
+370 TGGHQLTTST
-378 SKVVA
+378 VVA
-383 KFWSFAAMMAQQYT
+383 KTWSFPALMAQQNT
-397 SIWGQDNY
+397 SIWGEDNFVQ
-405 TKSVQTDTKQT
+405 SVVTQIKKEGD
-416 GQKGVDSQQFATWQS
+416 KGVDSLQGPAWQS
-431 NESDHVQHPRTGT
+431 AEVDHVQHPNNNK
-444 TAEKNKEKAEK
+444 TAEGNKKKAAQ
-455 RTAINPAE
+455 RLFINAPE
-463 AKRLAEFVKQYQE
+463 AKRLSEFVRQYE
-476 YQDEFTKWNEG
+476 DYQDKFNNWISKNQ
-487 NKRDIEEW
+487 RDIENW
-495 NTDGNTAKVVNSK
+495 NTDGNTAKVVNSRV
-508 TEPQIK
+508 EPQLR
-514 YILPKGFHKDKEVP
+514 YILPKNFHKDREIP
-528 GSNGQLAPN
+528 NSNGQLAPN

-544 KIESAQVGKSLEEV
+544 KIESAQVGKSIQEV
-558 SKVKFDKSSQ
+558 SKVKFDKNSQ

-583 LKDKVRD
+583 LKDKVRAD
-590 NANEGKLLSD
+590 RANEGKIVSD
-600 ITEVQLYGVY
+600 ITEIQLFGVY
-610 ENGVQN
+610 DNGTKYTQDKD
-616 PQNNNPNK
+616 PNK
-624 YEGNNKK
+624 ADPNSNSYK
-631 DNIDDDRFGTK
+631 DKIDPDRFGTQR
-642 TQDKDYSYIKS
+642 QDANYSHVKS

-661 TLNKT
+661 TLEK
-666 SYPDPDEEFYIA
+666 SAYPEPDEDFYIA
-678 VDYDPALKKIAK
+678 VDYDPALRKIAK

-699 QGSRYTKIVGT
+699 QGTEYTKIVGT
-710 YNSAKVSGDKV
+710 YNIAKPKKKDA
-721 NDKEPVKDVKIGNGK
+721 VKNVKIGEGK
-736 NTLKEKY
+736 TTTREKY
-743 DQNPGSGGG
+743 DVVPGTGGQ
-752 TVNNSPGA
+752 TVNYSPGP
-760 VLSTGAPIFNQL
+760 VISTGAPVFDQA
-772 RNAMPG
+772 RNYMP
-778 LNGNMFGRYYSLGG
+778 LNGNMFGRFYSLGG
-792 AGSVT
+792 AGSAT
-797 TPSGTVPLP
+797 TPAGTVPLP
-806 QQAGQG
+806 QTAGYG
-812 YYTEQY
+812 NYNEQY
-818 GTRVPD
+818 GTRVPPT
-824 YARENVA
+824 ANEHVNITWEV
-831 LNYTIIYNIKM
+831 TYNIEM
-842 QTITILEEGAA
+842 QTITILEKGAG

-866 HLDTP
+866 QLDSTTEP
-871 PTPNNPPSNPPS
+871 APNG
-883 TPNNPPRNTQLRLP
+883 PRKPRDTQLRLP

-904 DTIKDTKKHT
+904 DTIKDNKKHT

-927 IPGVRVRI
+927 IAGVRVRI

-945 KSIKRIIN
+945 KSVKRIIR

-968 DTTKNPIITDE
+968 DITANPIITDE
-979 NGQWGG
+979 NGNWGG
-985 FDIHDVGFNS
+985 FDIHDVGFNTRELQEMGGVSNS
-995 KELNQMGYNA
+995 K
-1005 PYDNLNIQNYAIL
+1005 NYAIL
-1018 FDVTFDYDG
+1018 FDATFDFDG

-1034 PLQTEDNN
+1034 PLQTEENN

-1063 TTTEEKKKYSNS
+1063 TTTEEKKKYLNS
-1075 SFAIDNYDDREEYN
+1075 SFAIENYADREEYN
-1089 RKHAEITGGKAQD
+1089 RKHAEITGGKEQD
-1102 GSLKTEGSAQGVDTN
+1102 GSLNTQGSAQGVDAN
-1117 GNRTNTKT
+1117 GTRNNIKT
-1125 KLEYN
+1125 KLDYK

-1143 KSEYQMKKTN
+1143 KSDYQMKKTN

-1200 TNPENNNG
+1200 TNPGNNNG

-1215 KQKQNLLGKLGNSAP
+1215 KQKQNILGKLGNSAP

-1403 PDNTSIE
+1403 QDNTSIE

-1429 INTREAQSKTG
+1429 INTKEAQSKTG

-1559 DLVNNGQV
+1559 DLINNGQV

-2682 STSNDLTFQNM
+2682 STSNDLTFQNI

-2806 RKKRQK
+2806 RKRRQK

>member
-1 MIKNNKKNKAIE
+1 MIKNNKKNKAIK
-13 NSEIFIYF
+13 NSEIIIYF

-48 PANFEKGKALEN
+48 PASFEKGKALQN

-65 SGEALQNYM
+65 SGETLQNYM

-80 KNIANTYYTENARY
+80 QSIASSYYTENARY
-94 LHNKNIQ
+94 LHNKGIEK
-101 SAYED
+101 AYVD
-106 KNKYPNYNGPVIDNH
+106 DNKYSKYEGPVIDNH
-121 KNFLPEGYFWDGSG
+121 KNFLPEGYFWDNSGQAIRNILGSG
-135 DAMRNL
+135 
-141 LGSDAKKNTEG
+141 NTEG
-152 VNFARDLLNP
+152 VNFAKDLLNP
-162 YAGILCFYEGLRLPS
+162 YAGILCFYEGKRLPS
-177 GSQISAEMFKGGLG
+177 GSQISAEMFKGGLRN
-191 KVPAGK
+191 VPAGK
-197 ILEKYIFRDGSIFD
+197 VLNDYIFKDNSVFE
-211 KIKSEVSQKK
+211 KIKAEVSKK
-221 QGGEHSEQKTAS
+221 ESKGAQPKDIEINS
-233 TSVDQPDFR
+233 TVKQPDF
-242 RELGATNYFGGLG
+242 ELNLPLGGAANYFGGVGMSL
-255 LGEASAIT
+255 ASAAT
-263 NRDPEGLNT
+263 GGKRKEGLNVQT
-272 GVGIGLGAPTPVVK
+272 TNGLLMPTPIVK
-286 ADEAAVSS
+286 ADEGAVSS
-294 AWKQKEQND
+294 AWRQKEQND

-308 DIFNGRSWFQ
+308 DLLNGNSFGI
-318 ATGSSPKPWT
+318 TPKPWT
-328 NLYNGDEASK
+328 SIYLGSEAGGK
-338 QAHRKGSDFKY
+338 ATTDPAYKY
-349 TNKKRSNNETDEEH
+349 TNKIAKSGETDEEH
-363 DGVDEDI
+363 DGLYEDI
-370 TGGHQMSA
+370 TGGHQLTTST
-378 SKVVA
+378 VVA
-383 KFWSFAAMMAQQYT
+383 KTWSFPALMAQQNT
-397 SIWGQDNY
+397 SIWGEDNFVQ
-405 TKSVQTDTKQT
+405 SVVTQIKKEGD
-416 GQKGVDSQQFATWQS
+416 KGVDSLQGPAWQS
-431 NESDHVQHPRTGT
+431 AEVDHVQHPNNNT
-444 TAEKNKEKAEK
+444 TAEGNKKKAAQ
-455 RTAINPAE
+455 RLFINAPE
-463 AKRLAEFVKQYQE
+463 AKRLSEFVRQYE
-476 YQDEFTKWNEG
+476 DYQDKFNNWISKNQ
-487 NKRDIEEW
+487 RDIENW
-495 NTDGNTAKVVNSK
+495 NTDGNTAKVVNSRV
-508 TEPQIK
+508 EPQLR
-514 YILPKGFHKDKEVP
+514 YILPKNFHKDREIP
-528 GSNGQLAPN
+528 NSNGQLAPN

-544 KIESAQVGKSLEEV
+544 KIESAQVGKSIQEV
-558 SKVKFDKSSQ
+558 SKVKFDKNSQ

-583 LKDKVRD
+583 LKDKVRAD
-590 NANEGKLLSD
+590 RANEGKIVSD
-600 ITEVQLYGVY
+600 ITEIQLFGVY
-610 ENGVQN
+610 DNGTKYTQDKD
-616 PQNNNPNK
+616 PNK
-624 YEGNNKK
+624 VDPNGNSYK
-631 DNIDDDRFGTK
+631 DKIDPDRFGTQR
-642 TQDKDYSYIKS
+642 QDANYSHVKS

-661 TLNKT
+661 TLEK
-666 SYPDPDEEFYIA
+666 SAHPEPDEEFYIA
-678 VDYDPALKKIAK
+678 VDYDPALRKIAK

-699 QGSRYTKIVGT
+699 QGTEYTKIVGT
-710 YNSAKVSGDKV
+710 YNIAKPKKKDA
-721 NDKEPVKDVKIGNGK
+721 VKNVKIGEGK
-736 NTLKEKY
+736 TTTREKY
-743 DQNPGSGGG
+743 DVVPGTGGQ
-752 TVNNSPGA
+752 TVNYSPGP
-760 VLSTGAPIFNQL
+760 VISTGAPVFDQA
-772 RNAMPG
+772 RNYMP
-778 LNGNMFGRYYSLGG
+778 LNGNMFGRFYSLGG
-792 AGSVT
+792 AGSAT
-797 TPSGTVPLP
+797 TPAGTVPLP
-806 QQAGQG
+806 QTAGYG
-812 YYTEQY
+812 NYNEQY
-818 GTRVPD
+818 GTRVPPT
-824 YARENVA
+824 ANEHVNITWEV
-831 LNYTIIYNIKM
+831 TYNIEM
-842 QTITILEEGAA
+842 QTITILEKGAG

-866 HLDTP
+866 QLDSTTEP
-871 PTPNNPPSNPPS
+871 APNG
-883 TPNNPPRNTQLRLP
+883 PRKPRDTQLRLP

-904 DTIKDTKKHT
+904 DTIKDNKKHT

-927 IPGVRVRI
+927 IAGVRVRI

-945 KSIKRIIN
+945 KSVKRIIR

-968 DTTKNPIITDE
+968 DITANPIITDE
-979 NGQWGG
+979 NGNWGG
-985 FDIHDVGFNS
+985 FDIHDVGFNTRELQEMGGVSNS
-995 KELNQMGYNA
+995 K
-1005 PYDNLNIQNYAIL
+1005 NYAIL
-1018 FDVTFDYDG
+1018 FDATFDFDG

-1034 PLQTEDNN
+1034 PLQTEENN

-1063 TTTEEKKKYSNS
+1063 TTTEEKKKYLNS
-1075 SFAIDNYDDREEYN
+1075 SFAIENYADREEYN
-1089 RKHAEITGGKAQD
+1089 RKHAEITGGKEQD
-1102 GSLKTEGSAQGVDTN
+1102 GSLNTQGSAQGVDAN
-1117 GNRTNTKT
+1117 GTRNNIKT
-1125 KLEYN
+1125 KLDYK

-1143 KSEYQMKKTN
+1143 KSDYQMKKTN

-1159 SYFNDFIE
+1159 AYFNDFIE
-1167 ASTMFLGM
+1167 ASTMFLGI

-1191 DDRTGGNSG
+1191 DDRTGGNSNITG
-1200 TNPENNNG
+1200 SNAPTNNG
-1208 GTNPGSN
+1208 SGVNRFAN
-1215 KQKQNLLGKLGNSAP
+1215 NVLNKLGNTGSLNGAN
-1230 IPGGKGIL
+1230 GIL
-1238 PSNNGTNNGNSGNS
+1238 PSNNGVNNRNGGNAG
-1252 GNNNSWWNK
+1252 SWWNN
-1261 IFGGGSGNRIINNPS
+1261 IFGGSGNRVISNAANN
-1276 NNSSTLWGKIQ
+1276 STLWGKIQ
-1287 KAGVKASEVL
+1287 NAGVKASEVL

-1307 GSLLDDLVDMGAI
+1307 GALLDDLVDLGAI
-1320 KKNPLEKAL
+1320 KTNPIEKVL
-1329 AKVDKASNTLRTII
+1329 SKVDKATNTLRTMI

-1350 QKIDEIIRN
+1350 QKIDEIIKN
-1359 GGSKGEIVSEI
+1359 GGSKAEIVTKI
-1370 LKVTKVSNKLSDW
+1370 LKETRVSNKLSDW

-1389 IKVGIDDDRIPTNY
+1389 IRVDIEDDRIPTNY
-1403 PDNTSIE
+1403 PDNMSIE
-1410 DMVEDM
+1410 DMVADM
-1416 RRRGLLLYENGLN
+1416 RNRGLVLYENGLN
-1429 INTREAQSKTG
+1429 INTAAAQAKTGKTAEQITSEISKTLG
-1440 LSADQIVDRVSKALG
+1440 FKTKAA
-1455 VKVKSTDSSNR
+1455 TTT
-1466 SGDIT
+1466 GDIS
-1471 WDEIVKGQT
+1471 WQDVVKGQT
-1480 GKYAGTT
+1480 GKYAGTVL
-1487 FGELS
+1487 GELG
-1492 NNGKVSGTNLEK
+1492 NNGKVSGSSLEK
-1504 VIGTGALAASI
+1504 AIDKGALAASI
-1515 IDELAKTG
+1515 IDDLAKTG
-1523 SINVNVAGFDI
+1523 SININVAGFDI

-1546 ILNQSGVAGTVIG
+1546 VLSQSGVAGSTIS
-1559 DLVNNGQV
+1559 DLLNNGKV
-1567 DMSKVWESIYKEG
+1567 DISKVWESIYKEG
-1580 GIDLGAWE
+1580 GIDLGKWE
-1588 NIIKSGKQDNNIW
+1588 NLIKDGKHDNLIW
-1601 KALGGT
+1601 KSIGGS
-1607 TGGNTNGEPTDESV
+1607 TGGNSTGEATDESV
-1621 DSSYGQYAGIYYSQR
+1621 DGSYGQYAGVYYSQR
-1636 AYMNEINLGL
+1636 SYMNEINLGL

-1678 YDEYLSEAEKQ
+1678 YDEYLSDAEKA
-1689 KGLGRTIDVEME
+1689 KGLGRTIDVNME
-1701 NLQKNRDANK
+1701 DLQKGRDANK

-1740 KEEIDYERSLDKSP
+1740 KEEIDYEKSLDKSP

-2069 DKPNLRYASVRSGLP
+2069 DKPNLRYADVRNGLP

-2094 HIKSESGDIE
+2094 QIKSETGDIE

-2118 TNDKGEYKFTGVPAG
+2118 TNEKGEYKFTGVPAG
-2133 NFVVNLNYSSPSKE
+2133 NFVVSLNYSSPSKE

-2169 ADVNK
+2169 AAISR
-2174 DELVPTVKD
+2174 DELVETVKD

-2198 KTTQFYANNKQESN
+2198 KTTQFYANDKQESN

-2222 DESKDTENLSYARD
+2222 DENKDTQILSYARD
-2236 DEGRRVEVT
+2236 DEGRRVQVT
-2245 KNLDTF
+2245 KNIDTF

-2257 TLNVYTTADKNKI
+2257 TLNVFTTADRNSI
-2270 DNEKLKLAHKY
+2270 DNEKLKLAHTY

-2319 YIEGIYKNKKN
+2319 YIEGIYKNKQN
-2330 SNNKFENTNYNVKNV
+2330 ANNKFENTDYNVKNV

-2373 KEKVNLKYNIK
+2373 QEPINLKYNIK

-2391 TGNLSN
+2391 VANLNN
-2397 VTYGGNE
+2397 VNYGGHE
-2404 ELFARLK
+2404 ELYARLK
-2411 VTRELDKENSTG
+2411 VSRELDTDNSKG

-2441 DENQRKSVKA
+2441 DENQRKSVKS

-2460 SVMQD
+2460 SVMQN

-2489 IQDTNKYREEAYKT
+2489 IEDTNKYREEAYKT

-2519 GIARYNYGKYIGQEY
+2519 GMARYNYGKYVGPEY
-2534 YINKGNT
+2534 YIAKGNT
-2541 PLNDNEKAKI
+2541 PLTENEKAKI
-2551 KIRQILDIVDNGATV
+2551 KIRQLLDIVDNGATV
-2566 NAGDSENAS
+2566 NAGDAENAA
-2575 WTPANKADLVG
+2575 WTAANKADLKG
-2586 LINGVKNEEKAK
+2586 LINGVKNDETAK

-2609 YLEEVSG
+2609 YIEEVSN
-2616 KQNTTNNNTRSNLL
+2616 KQNSTNNNTRSNLL
-2630 LLKESSTYMSPVDPY
+2630 VLKESSTYISPVDPY
-2645 ATIERTYKN
+2645 ATIERVYKN
-2654 ANGYANSPKEDDF
+2654 QNGYANSPKEDDF

-2693 AEVLTYHT
+2693 AEVLSYHT

-2711 GMMITEMDKINQLGD
+2711 GMMITEMDKVNQLGD

-2733 QPKNVPSKEENLDRA
+2733 KPGNITSKENNLDRA
-2748 YMVAAQSTG
+2748 YMVAAESTG

-2790 SIAVV
+2790 SVAVV
-2795 LTTGVVIVMII
+2795 LTTTVVIVMIV
-2806 RKKRQK
+2806 RKRQK

>member
-1 MIKNNKKNKAIE
+1 MIKNNKKNKAIKD
-13 NSEIFIYF
+13 SEIFIYF

-60 AITKE
+60 AITQA
-65 SGEALQNYM
+65 SGAALQNYM

-80 KNIANTYYTENARY
+80 ENIANSYYEQNRQY
-94 LHNKNIQ
+94 LHNKGI
-101 SAYED
+101 
-106 KNKYPNYNGPVIDNH
+106 KNPYVDNNRFPQYNGPVVDNH
-121 KNFLPEGYFWDGSG
+121 KNFIKEGYFWDESG
-135 DAMRNL
+135 QAMESK
-141 LGSDAKKNTEG
+141 LGRDAKNTAN
-152 VNFARDLLNP
+152 VNFATDLLNP

-177 GSQISAEMFKGGLG
+177 GSEVSAEMFKAGLG
-191 KVPAGK
+191 KTNAGK
-197 ILEKYIFRDGSIFD
+197 ALKKYFFDDKSGAINKMKDAVSESTGSSLQEIET
-211 KIKSEVSQKK
+211 KYK
-221 QGGEHSEQKTAS
+221 
-233 TSVDQPDFR
+233 QPDF
-242 RELGATNYFGGLG
+242 LASGGATKYFSQPAKPSAIGMATGKQGEGLG
-255 LGEASAIT
+255 VGESNNLLT
-263 NRDPEGLNT
+263 QK
-272 GVGIGLGAPTPVVK
+272 PVVK
-286 ADEAAVSS
+286 ADPDTVNS
-294 AWKQKEQND
+294 AWRQKEEND
-303 KDSLN
+303 KDSMNEILEGTAVSQRAN
-308 DIFNGRSWFQ
+308 KL
-318 ATGSSPKPWT
+318 KPWKDVYDSDT
-328 NLYNGDEASK
+328 AYKKTIEKGK
-338 QAHRKGSDFKY
+338 QYKY
-349 TNKKRSNNETDEEH
+349 TTKEYRGDSTDFEH
-363 DGVDEDI
+363 DGAYEDI
-370 TGGHQMSA
+370 TGGHNLAVQRDIIDNGAFPAVMSQMYIKGWEDAGGYNKGVEAAIKRMHEKDVDSLQKAIWGLDSVDHIAHATNGKPDDNKQKA
-378 SKVVA
+378 SKR
-383 KFWSFAAMMAQQYT
+383 K
-397 SIWGQDNY
+397 
-405 TKSVQTDTKQT
+405 
-416 GQKGVDSQQFATWQS
+416 
-431 NESDHVQHPRTGT
+431 
-444 TAEKNKEKAEK
+444 
-455 RTAINPAE
+455 AINEQE
-463 AKRLAEFVKQYQE
+463 AKRLWDFGQQYQE
-476 YQDEFTKWNEG
+476 YDKEFKEWVKRNKDDLGEWQSTTK
-487 NKRDIEEW
+487 
-495 NTDGNTAKVVNSK
+495 AKIVNSK
-508 TEPQIK
+508 KEPQVR
-514 YILPKGFHKDKEVP
+514 YILPDGFHKDKEVP
-528 GSNGQLAPN
+528 GSNGKFAPN
-537 PKIQYQP
+537 PQIKYQP
-544 KIESAQVGKSLEEV
+544 RIESAQENKSLQDV
-558 SKVKFDKSSQ
+558 SKVKFDKYSQ
-568 KWLVGPYKLKYFKHE
+568 RWLVGPYKLQYFRKS
-583 LKDKVRD
+583 LKDAVGRENGSSDGRKIV
-590 NANEGKLLSD
+590 SD

-610 ENGVQN
+610 DSGQQY
-616 PQNNNPNK
+616 PQSNNPNK
-624 YEGNNKK
+624 HNPRSNKNGDGLD
-631 DNIDDDRFGTK
+631 DNRFGTK
-642 TQDKDYSYIKS
+642 VQDANYSYIKS
-653 WSFITKKG
+653 WSFITKERGELPKEESKDIE
-661 TLNKT
+661 NPN
-666 SYPDPDEEFYIA
+666 YPKPGEEFYIA
-678 VDYDPALKKIAK
+678 VDYDQALKKIAK
-690 ARFVFGYMV
+690 ARFVFGYMI
-699 QGSRYTKIVGT
+699 QGTKYLKITGT
-710 YNSAKVSGDKV
+710 YNVVRAK
-721 NDKEPVKDVKIGNGK
+721 NVKSNRNGNS
-736 NTLKEKY
+736 
-743 DQNPGSGGG
+743 D
-752 TVNNSPGA
+752 SPGKRA
-760 VLSTGAPIFNQL
+760 KADREKGKGGNYVNKTTGPEVAPSAPITDQVRGIFQN
-772 RNAMPG
+772 
-778 LNGNMFGRYYSLGG
+778 LNGNMGTYYSLGG
-792 AGSVT
+792 TGSYI
-797 TPSGTVPLP
+797 TPSGQVIPIP
-806 QQAGQG
+806 QSTGQEG
-812 YYTEQY
+812 YDEMYAADITDEFPTEQ
-818 GTRVPD
+818 
-824 YARENVA
+824 
-831 LNYTIIYNIKM
+831 
-842 QTITILEEGAA
+842 TILEIEAEYNITIQPIVVLEYGAA

-866 HLDTP
+866 YLDTP
-871 PTPNNPPSNPPS
+871 PTTNPPSNPP
-883 TPNNPPRNTQLRLP
+883 TTNPPANRNTQLRLP

-904 DTIKDTKKHT
+904 DTIKDDRKHT
-914 GYNNLLDKGSEKG
+914 GYNNLFDKDKEKG
-927 IPGVRVRI
+927 VPGVRVRI
-935 HRNFVELNAN
+935 HRNLVELNSN
-945 KSIKRIIN
+945 KSIKKIMR

-963 TGELV
+963 SGELV
-968 DTTKNPIITDE
+968 DINKNPIITDE

-985 FDIHDVGFNS
+985 FDIHDVGFNTQD
-995 KELNQMGYNA
+995 LNDIGYTA
-1005 PYDNLNIQNYAIL
+1005 PHYGTLNIQNYAIL

-1034 PLQTEDNN
+1034 PLQTQDNN
-1042 IDNGKKVNTEV
+1042 IDENGKQVNTEV

-1063 TTTEEKKKYSNS
+1063 TTTEEKKKYLNS
-1075 SFAIDNYDDREEYN
+1075 SFAIDNYKDREEYN
-1089 RKHAEITGGKAQD
+1089 RKHAEITGGKEQD
-1102 GSLKTEGSAQGVDTN
+1102 ASLNTQGTAQGVDAN

-1125 KLEYN
+1125 KLDYK

-1167 ASTMFLGM
+1167 ASTMFLGI

-1200 TNPENNNG
+1200 TNPGSNNG

-1215 KQKQNLLGKLGNSAP
+1215 RRGSVQNLLGTGPISNSR
-1230 IPGGKGIL
+1230 GIL
-1238 PSNNGTNNGNSGNS
+1238 PSSNGVNNRNGGNGS
-1252 GNNNSWWNK
+1252 NTGSWWDR
-1261 IFGGGSGNRIINNPS
+1261 IFGGGSANRVINSPS
-1276 NNSSTLWGKIQ
+1276 NNNTLWGKIQ
-1287 KAGVKASEVL
+1287 NAGIKSSDVL
-1297 EQVIGYGKLT
+1297 EQIIGYGRLT
-1307 GSLLDDLVDMGAI
+1307 GAILDDLVELGAI
-1320 KKNPLEKAL
+1320 KKNPLEETL
-1329 AKVDKASNTLRTII
+1329 NKVDRAANTLRTVIQQ
-1343 EKGLVSG
+1343 GLVSG
-1350 QKIDEIIRN
+1350 QRIEQIIKE
-1359 GGSKGEIVSEI
+1359 GGSKGELVLEI
-1370 LKVTKVSNKLSDW
+1370 LRMTRVTNKLSDW

-1389 IKVGIDDDRIPTNY
+1389 IRVEIEDDRIPTNY
-1403 PDNTSIE
+1403 PDNISPE

-1416 RRRGLLLYENGLN
+1416 RRRGLILYENGLN
-1429 INTREAQSKTG
+1429 INTKAAQAKTG
-1440 LSADQIVDRVSKALG
+1440 LSAEQINEKVSSALG
-1455 VKVKSTDSSNR
+1455 TKVR
-1466 SGDIT
+1466 SDLPKTGNVS
-1471 WDEIVKGQT
+1471 WNEIVKGES
-1480 GKYAGTT
+1480 GYYSGTM
-1487 FGELS
+1487 FGNLG
-1492 NNGKVSGTNLEK
+1492 NNGKVSGADLEK
-1504 VIGTGALAASI
+1504 TISNGALAASI
-1515 IDELAKTG
+1515 IDDLVKSA
-1523 SINVNVAGFDI
+1523 SININVAGFDI
-1534 NVNKDVKDMLNQ
+1534 RVSTDAKDMLNQ
-1546 ILNQSGVAGTVIG
+1546 VLSQSGVAGTILG
-1559 DLVNNGQV
+1559 DLINNGQV
-1567 DMSKVWESIYKEG
+1567 DMTKVWDSIYRAG
-1580 GIDLGAWE
+1580 GIDLGVWE
-1588 NIIKSGKQDNNIW
+1588 NIIKDGKHDNDIW
-1601 KALGGT
+1601 RSIGGT
-1607 TGGNTNGEPTDESV
+1607 TGGSSNGEPTDESV
-1621 DSSYGQYAGIYYSQR
+1621 DSSYRQYAGVYYSQR
-1636 AYMNEINLGL
+1636 SYMNEINLGL

-1678 YDEYLSEAEKQ
+1678 YEDYLSEREKLG
-1689 KGLGRTIDVEME
+1689 GLGRTIDVNME
-1701 NLQKNRDANK
+1701 ALQKDRDANK

-1740 KEEIDYERSLDKSP
+1740 KEEIDYEKSLDKSP
-1754 RNTDPSR
+1754 KNTDPNR

-1778 QVVNSSPVDAIYVSQ
+1778 QVINNSPVDAIYVSQ

-1804 VQTEIKKEVQLDPKS
+1804 VQTEIKKEVQLDPNT

-1840 LIHGKEEPISK
+1840 LVHGKEEPISK

-1919 VSQQDLGELKDK
+1919 VSQKDLGELKDK

-1941 KNALELGDFTNTAEI
+1941 KNALELGDFTNVAEI

-1975 DSAPSNFTTNKGKDG
+1975 DSAPSNFTTNKAKDG

-1995 DDTDDAPGINIRIPQ
+1995 DDTDDAPGINIRIPE
-2010 GSPEKV
+2010 GNKEKT

-2035 ILTGDGKMSAN
+2035 ILTGDGKMNPN

-2069 DKPNLRYASVRSGLP
+2069 DKPNLRYADVRSGLP

-2094 HIKSESGDIE
+2094 QIKSESGDIE

-2133 NFVVNLNYSSPSKE
+2133 NFVVNLNYSTPSKE
-2147 NLTKVFADKNNQGR
+2147 NLTKVFADKKNQGR

-2169 ADVNK
+2169 ADITR

-2198 KTTQFYANNKQESN
+2198 KTTQFYANDKQESN
-2212 LNTTWLAKDK
+2212 LNTTWLAKNK

-2245 KNLDTF
+2245 KNLDRF
-2251 KNNVVD
+2251 NNNVVD
-2257 TLNVYTTADKNKI
+2257 TLNVYTTADKNNI

-2330 SNNKFENTNYNVKNV
+2330 SNNKFETTQYNVKNV

-2368 NTADG
+2368 NTAD
-2373 KEKVNLKYNIK
+2373 KQEPINLKYNIK

-2391 TGNLSN
+2391 TGNLNN

-2411 VTRELDKENSTG
+2411 VTRELDVNNSKG
-2423 QDLVLSLDRTELT
+2423 HDLVLSLDRTELT

-2503 GMPDEPAQTLG
+2503 GMQDEPAQTLG

-2566 NAGDSENAS
+2566 NAGDDENSA
-2575 WTPANKADLVG
+2575 WTPANKADLKG
-2586 LINGVKNEEKAK
+2586 LINGVKNDETAK

-2616 KQNTTNNNTRSNLL
+2616 KQNATNNNTRSNLL
-2630 LLKESSTYMSPVDPY
+2630 LLKEESTYMSPVDPY
-2645 ATIERTYKN
+2645 TTIERTYKN
-2654 ANGYANSPKEDDF
+2654 TNGYANSPKEDDF

-2711 GMMITEMDKINQLGD
+2711 GMMVTEMDKVNQLGD

-2795 LTTGVVIVMII
+2795 LTTGVVLVMVM
-2806 RKKRQK
+2806 RKRRQK

>member
-48 PANFEKGKALEN
+48 PASFEKGKALQN

-65 SGEALQNYM
+65 SGETLQNYM

-80 KNIANTYYTENARY
+80 QSIASSYYTENARY
-94 LHNKNIQ
+94 LHNKGIEK
-101 SAYED
+101 AYVD
-106 KNKYPNYNGPVIDNH
+106 DNKYSKYEGPVIDNH
-121 KNFLPEGYFWDGSG
+121 KNFLPEGYFWDNSGQAIRNILGSG
-135 DAMRNL
+135 
-141 LGSDAKKNTEG
+141 NTES
-152 VNFARDLLNP
+152 VNFAKDLLNP
-162 YAGILCFYEGLRLPS
+162 YAGILCFYEGKRLPS
-177 GSQISAEMFKGGLG
+177 GSQISAEMFKGGLRN
-191 KVPAGK
+191 VPAGK
-197 ILEKYIFRDGSIFD
+197 VLNDYIFKDNSVFE
-211 KIKSEVSQKK
+211 KIKAEVSKK
-221 QGGEHSEQKTAS
+221 ESKGAQPKDIEINS
-233 TSVDQPDFR
+233 TVKQPDF
-242 RELGATNYFGGLG
+242 ELNLPLGGAANYFGGVGMSL
-255 LGEASAIT
+255 ASAAT
-263 NRDPEGLNT
+263 GGKRKEGLNVQT
-272 GVGIGLGAPTPVVK
+272 TNGLLMPTPIVK
-286 ADEAAVSS
+286 ADEGAVSS
-294 AWKQKEQND
+294 AWRQKEQND

-308 DIFNGRSWFQ
+308 DLLNGNSFGITPKLWTSIYLGSEAGGK
-318 ATGSSPKPWT
+318 ATTDPA
-328 NLYNGDEASK
+328 Y
-338 QAHRKGSDFKY
+338 KY
-349 TNKKRSNNETDEEH
+349 TNKIAKSGETDEEH
-363 DGVDEDI
+363 DGLYEDI
-370 TGGHQMSA
+370 TGGHQLTTST
-378 SKVVA
+378 VVA
-383 KFWSFAAMMAQQYT
+383 KTWSFPALMAQQNT
-397 SIWGQDNY
+397 SIWGEDNFVQ
-405 TKSVQTDTKQT
+405 SVVTQIKKEGD
-416 GQKGVDSQQFATWQS
+416 KGVDSLQGPAWQS
-431 NESDHVQHPRTGT
+431 AEVDHVQHPNNNK
-444 TAEKNKEKAEK
+444 TAEGNKKKAAQ
-455 RTAINPAE
+455 RLFINAPE
-463 AKRLAEFVKQYQE
+463 AKRLSEFVRQYE
-476 YQDEFTKWNEG
+476 DYQDKFNNWISKNQ
-487 NKRDIEEW
+487 RDIENW
-495 NTDGNTAKVVNSK
+495 NTDGNTAKVVNSRV
-508 TEPQIK
+508 EPQLR
-514 YILPKGFHKDKEVP
+514 YILPKNFHKDREIP
-528 GSNGQLAPN
+528 NSNGQLAPN

-544 KIESAQVGKSLEEV
+544 KIESAQVGKSIQEV
-558 SKVKFDKSSQ
+558 SKVKFDKNSQ

-583 LKDKVRD
+583 LKDKVRAD
-590 NANEGKLLSD
+590 RANEGKIVSD
-600 ITEVQLYGVY
+600 ITEIQLFGVY
-610 ENGVQN
+610 DNGTKYTQDKD
-616 PQNNNPNK
+616 PNK
-624 YEGNNKK
+624 ADPNSNSYK
-631 DNIDDDRFGTK
+631 DKIDPDRFGTQR
-642 TQDKDYSYIKS
+642 QDANYSHVKS

-661 TLNKT
+661 TLEK
-666 SYPDPDEEFYIA
+666 SAYPEPDEDFYIA
-678 VDYDPALKKIAK
+678 VDYDPALRKIAK

-699 QGSRYTKIVGT
+699 QGTEYTKIVGT
-710 YNSAKVSGDKV
+710 YNIAKPKKKDA
-721 NDKEPVKDVKIGNGK
+721 VKNVKIGEGK
-736 NTLKEKY
+736 TTTREKY
-743 DQNPGSGGG
+743 DVVPGTGGQ
-752 TVNNSPGA
+752 TVNYSPGP
-760 VLSTGAPIFNQL
+760 VISTGAPVFDQA
-772 RNAMPG
+772 RNYMP
-778 LNGNMFGRYYSLGG
+778 LNGNMFGRFYSLGG
-792 AGSVT
+792 AGSAT
-797 TPSGTVPLP
+797 TPAGTVPLP
-806 QQAGQG
+806 QTAGYG
-812 YYTEQY
+812 NYNEQY
-818 GTRVPD
+818 GTRVPPT
-824 YARENVA
+824 ANEHVNITWEV
-831 LNYTIIYNIKM
+831 TYNIEM
-842 QTITILEEGAA
+842 QTITILEKGAG

-866 HLDTP
+866 QLDSTTEP
-871 PTPNNPPSNPPS
+871 APNG
-883 TPNNPPRNTQLRLP
+883 PRKPRDTQLRLP

-904 DTIKDTKKHT
+904 DTIKDNKKHT

-927 IPGVRVRI
+927 IAGVRVRI

-945 KSIKRIIN
+945 KSVKRIIR

-968 DTTKNPIITDE
+968 DITANPIITDE
-979 NGQWGG
+979 NGNWGG
-985 FDIHDVGFNS
+985 FDIHDVGFNTRELQEMGGVSNS
-995 KELNQMGYNA
+995 K
-1005 PYDNLNIQNYAIL
+1005 NYAIL
-1018 FDVTFDYDG
+1018 FDATFDFDG

-1034 PLQTEDNN
+1034 PLQTEENN

-1063 TTTEEKKKYSNS
+1063 TTTEEKKKYLNS

-1089 RKHAEITGGKAQD
+1089 RKHAEITGGKEQD
-1102 GSLKTEGSAQGVDTN
+1102 GSLNTQGSAQGVDAN
-1117 GNRTNTKT
+1117 GTRNNIKT
-1125 KLEYN
+1125 KLDYK

-1143 KSEYQMKKTN
+1143 KSDYQMKKTN

-1159 SYFNDFIE
+1159 AYFNDFIE
-1167 ASTMFLGM
+1167 ASTMFLGI

-1191 DDRTGGNSG
+1191 DDRTGGNSNITG
-1200 TNPENNNG
+1200 SNAPTNNG
-1208 GTNPGSN
+1208 SGVNRFAN
-1215 KQKQNLLGKLGNSAP
+1215 NVLNKLGNTGSLNGAN
-1230 IPGGKGIL
+1230 GIL
-1238 PSNNGTNNGNSGNS
+1238 PSNNGVNNRNGGNAG
-1252 GNNNSWWNK
+1252 SWWNN
-1261 IFGGGSGNRIINNPS
+1261 IFGGAGNRVISNAANN
-1276 NNSSTLWGKIQ
+1276 STLWGKIQ
-1287 KAGVKASEVL
+1287 NAGVKASEVL

-1307 GSLLDDLVDMGAI
+1307 GALLDDLVDLGAI
-1320 KKNPLEKAL
+1320 KKNPIEKVL
-1329 AKVDKASNTLRTII
+1329 SKVDKATNTLRTMI

-1350 QKIDEIIRN
+1350 QKIDEIIKN
-1359 GGSKGEIVSEI
+1359 GGSKAEIVTEI
-1370 LKVTKVSNKLSDW
+1370 LKETRVSNKLSDW

-1389 IKVGIDDDRIPTNY
+1389 IRVDIEDDRIPTNY
-1403 PDNTSIE
+1403 PDNMSIE
-1410 DMVEDM
+1410 DMVADM
-1416 RRRGLLLYENGLN
+1416 RNRGLVLYENGLN
-1429 INTREAQSKTG
+1429 INTAAAQAKTGKTAEQITSEISKTLG
-1440 LSADQIVDRVSKALG
+1440 L
-1455 VKVKSTDSSNR
+1455 KVKTAANTSEVSWQDV
-1466 SGDIT
+1466 
-1471 WDEIVKGQT
+1471 VKGQT
-1480 GKYAGTT
+1480 GKYAGTVL
-1487 FGELS
+1487 GELG
-1492 NNGKVSGTNLEK
+1492 NNGKVSGASLEK
-1504 VIGTGALAASI
+1504 AIDKGALAASI
-1515 IDELAKTG
+1515 IDDLAKTG
-1523 SINVNVAGFDI
+1523 SININVAGFDI

-1546 ILNQSGVAGTVIG
+1546 VLSQSGVAGSTIS
-1559 DLVNNGQV
+1559 DLLNNGKV
-1567 DMSKVWESIYKEG
+1567 DISKVWESIYKEG
-1580 GIDLGAWE
+1580 GIDLGKWE
-1588 NIIKSGKQDNNIW
+1588 NLIKDGKHDNLIW
-1601 KALGGT
+1601 KSIGGS
-1607 TGGNTNGEPTDESV
+1607 TGGNSTGEATDESV
-1621 DSSYGQYAGIYYSQR
+1621 DGSYGQYAGVYYSQR
-1636 AYMNEINLGL
+1636 SYMNEINLGL

-2069 DKPNLRYASVRSGLP
+2069 DKPNLRYADVRNGLP

-2094 HIKSESGDIE
+2094 QIKSETGDIE

-2118 TNDKGEYKFTGVPAG
+2118 TNEKGEYKFTGVPAG
-2133 NFVVNLNYSSPSKE
+2133 NFVVSLNYSSPSKE

-2169 ADVNK
+2169 AAISR
-2174 DELVPTVKD
+2174 DELVETVKD

-2198 KTTQFYANNKQESN
+2198 KTTQFYANDKQESN

-2222 DESKDTENLSYARD
+2222 DENKDTQILSYARD
-2236 DEGRRVEVT
+2236 DEGRRVQVT
-2245 KNLDTF
+2245 KNIDTF

-2257 TLNVYTTADKNKI
+2257 TLNVFTTADRNSI
-2270 DNEKLKLAHKY
+2270 DNEKLKLAHTY

-2319 YIEGIYKNKKN
+2319 YIEGIYKNKQN
-2330 SNNKFENTNYNVKNV
+2330 ANNKFENTDYNVKNV

-2373 KEKVNLKYNIK
+2373 QETINLKYNIK

-2391 TGNLSN
+2391 VANLNN
-2397 VTYGGNE
+2397 VNYGGHE
-2404 ELFARLK
+2404 ELYARLK
-2411 VTRELDKENSTG
+2411 VSRELDTDNSKG

-2441 DENQRKSVKA
+2441 DENQRKSVKS

-2460 SVMQD
+2460 SVMQN

-2489 IQDTNKYREEAYKT
+2489 IEDTNKYREEAYKT

-2519 GIARYNYGKYIGQEY
+2519 GMARYNYGKYVGPEY
-2534 YINKGNT
+2534 YIAKGNT
-2541 PLNDNEKAKI
+2541 PLTENEKAKI
-2551 KIRQILDIVDNGATV
+2551 KIRQLLDIVDNGATV
-2566 NAGDSENAS
+2566 NAGDAENAA
-2575 WTPANKADLVG
+2575 WTAANKADLKG
-2586 LINGVKNEEKAK
+2586 LINGVKNDETAK

-2609 YLEEVSG
+2609 YIEEVSN
-2616 KQNTTNNNTRSNLL
+2616 KQNSTNNNTRSNLL
-2630 LLKESSTYMSPVDPY
+2630 VLKESSTYISPVDPY
-2645 ATIERTYKN
+2645 ATIERVYKN
-2654 ANGYANSPKEDDF
+2654 QNGYANSPKEDDF

-2693 AEVLTYHT
+2693 AEVLSYHT

-2711 GMMITEMDKINQLGD
+2711 GMMITEMDKVNQLGD

-2733 QPKNVPSKEENLDRA
+2733 KPGNITSKENNLDRA
-2748 YMVAAQSTG
+2748 YMVAAESTG
-2757 AAATEIVTLSPP
+2757 ASATEIVTLSPP

-2790 SIAVV
+2790 SVAVV
-2795 LTTGVVIVMII
+2795 LTTTVVIVMIV
-2806 RKKRQK
+2806 RKRQK

>member
-1 MIKNNKKNKAIE
+1 MIKNNKKNKAIK

-48 PANFEKGKALEN
+48 PASFEKGKALQN

-65 SGEALQNYM
+65 SGETLQNYM

-80 KNIANTYYTENARY
+80 QSIASSYYTENARY
-94 LHNKNIQ
+94 LHNKGIEK
-101 SAYED
+101 AYVD
-106 KNKYPNYNGPVIDNH
+106 DNKYSKYEGPVIDNH
-121 KNFLPEGYFWDGSG
+121 KNFLPEGYFWDNSG
-135 DAMRNL
+135 QAMKSL
-141 LGSDAKKNTEG
+141 LGEDAKANTEG
-152 VNFARDLLNP
+152 VNFASQLLNP

-177 GSQISAEMFKGGLG
+177 GSQISAEMFKGGLS

-197 ILEKYIFRDGSIFD
+197 VLEKYVFKDGKIFD
-211 KIKSEVSQKK
+211 KMKAEVSQKK
-221 QGGEHSEQKTAS
+221 QGGES
-233 TSVDQPDFR
+233 TEKKSVTTTVDQPDFR
-242 RELGATNYFGGLG
+242 RELGATNYFSGLG

-263 NRDPEGLNT
+263 GKNPEGLN
-272 GVGIGLGAPTPVVK
+272 VGNSPGLAVPTPIVR
-286 ADEAAVSS
+286 ADEGVVSS
-294 AWKQKEQND
+294 AWRQKEQND
-303 KDSLN
+303 KEALN
-308 DIFNGRSWFQ
+308 DIFNGKSIFQ
-318 ATGSSPKPWT
+318 VPGSSPKPWSSVYT
-328 NLYNGDEASK
+328 GGQDVKEAI
-338 QAHRKGSDFKY
+338 KGGTDFKI
-349 TNKKRSNNETDEEH
+349 TNKKREINETDEEH
-363 DGVDEDI
+363 DGLDEDI

-378 SKVVA
+378 SKVKA
-383 KFWSFAAMMAQQYT
+383 KYWSFPALMAQQNT
-397 SIWGQDNY
+397 SIWGNENY
-405 TKSVQTDTKQT
+405 TKSVQTDTKKN
-416 GQKGVDSQQFATWQS
+416 GQKGVDSQQYAAWQS
-431 NESDHVQHPRTGT
+431 NEVDHVQNPNGNTP
-444 TAEKNKEKAEK
+444 EYNKQKAAK
-455 RTAINPAE
+455 RTTINPSE

-476 YQDEFTKWNEG
+476 YQDKFTEWN
-487 NKRDIEEW
+487 NKNPRDIENW
-495 NTDGNTAKVVNSK
+495 NTDGNTAKVVNSRV
-508 TEPQIK
+508 EPQLR
-514 YILPKGFHKDKEVP
+514 YILPKNFHKDREVP
-528 GSNGQLAPN
+528 NSNGQLAPN

-544 KIESAQVGKSLEEV
+544 KIESAQVGKSLQEV
-558 SKVKFDKSSQ
+558 SKVKFDKNSQ

-583 LKDKVRD
+583 LKNKVRE
-590 NANEGKLLSD
+590 NANEGKLVSD
-600 ITEVQLYGVY
+600 ITEIQLFGVY
-610 ENGVQN
+610 DNGTKYTQDKD
-616 PQNNNPNK
+616 PNK
-624 YEGNNKK
+624 VEPNSNSYK
-631 DNIDDDRFGTK
+631 DKIDPDRFGTQR
-642 TQDKDYSYIKS
+642 QDANYSHVKS

-661 TLNKT
+661 TLEK
-666 SYPDPDEEFYIA
+666 SAHPEPDEEFYIA
-678 VDYDPALKKIAK
+678 VDYDPALRKIAK

-699 QGSRYTKIVGT
+699 QGTEYTKIVGT
-710 YNSAKVSGDKV
+710 YNIAEITKGVAQYGDV
-721 NDKEPVKDVKIGNGK
+721 VTAVKIGNMK
-736 NTLKEKY
+736 NTTKEKY
-743 DQNPGSGGG
+743 DVTPGQGGQ
-752 TVNNSPGA
+752 TVNYSPGA
-760 VLSTGAPIFNQL
+760 VITTGAPIFNQL
-772 RNAMPG
+772 RNYMPF

-792 AGSVT
+792 AGSAT
-797 TPSGTVPLP
+797 TPAGTIPLP
-806 QQAGQG
+806 QTAGQG
-812 YYTEQY
+812 NYNEQF
-818 GTRVPD
+818 GTRLPEF
-824 YARENVA
+824 ANENVS
-831 LNYTIIYNIKM
+831 LDYQIRYNIKM
-842 QTITILEEGAA
+842 QTVTVLESGAA

-866 HLDTP
+866 QLDSTTEP
-871 PTPNNPPSNPPS
+871 APNG
-883 TPNNPPRNTQLRLP
+883 PRKPRDTQLRLP

-904 DTIKDTKKHT
+904 DTIKDNKKHT

-927 IPGVRVRI
+927 IAGVRVRI

-945 KSIKRIIN
+945 KSVKRIIR

-968 DTTKNPIITDE
+968 DITANPIITDE
-979 NGQWGG
+979 NGNWGG
-985 FDIHDVGFNS
+985 FDIHDVGFNTRELQEMGGVSNS
-995 KELNQMGYNA
+995 K
-1005 PYDNLNIQNYAIL
+1005 NYAIL
-1018 FDVTFDYDG
+1018 FDATFDFDG

-1034 PLQTEDNN
+1034 PLQTEENN

-1063 TTTEEKKKYSNS
+1063 TTTEEKKKYLNS
-1075 SFAIDNYDDREEYN
+1075 SFAIENYADREEYN
-1089 RKHAEITGGKAQD
+1089 RKHAEITGGKEQD
-1102 GSLKTEGSAQGVDTN
+1102 GSLNTQGSAQGVDAN
-1117 GNRTNTKT
+1117 GTRNNIKT
-1125 KLEYN
+1125 KLDYK

-1143 KSEYQMKKTN
+1143 KSDYQMKKTN

-1159 SYFNDFIE
+1159 AYFNDFIE
-1167 ASTMFLGM
+1167 ASTMFLGI

-1191 DDRTGGNSG
+1191 DDRTGGNSNITG
-1200 TNPENNNG
+1200 SNAPTNNG
-1208 GTNPGSN
+1208 SGVNRFAN
-1215 KQKQNLLGKLGNSAP
+1215 NVLNKLGNTGSLNGAN
-1230 IPGGKGIL
+1230 GIL
-1238 PSNNGTNNGNSGNS
+1238 PSNNGVNNRNGGNAG
-1252 GNNNSWWNK
+1252 SWWNN
-1261 IFGGGSGNRIINNPS
+1261 IFGGSGNRVISNAANN
-1276 NNSSTLWGKIQ
+1276 STLWGKIQ
-1287 KAGVKASEVL
+1287 NAGVKASEVL

-1307 GSLLDDLVDMGAI
+1307 GALLDDLVDLGAI
-1320 KKNPLEKAL
+1320 KTNPIEKVL
-1329 AKVDKASNTLRTII
+1329 SKVDKATNTLRTMI

-1350 QKIDEIIRN
+1350 QKIDEIIKN
-1359 GGSKGEIVSEI
+1359 GGSKAEIVTEI
-1370 LKVTKVSNKLSDW
+1370 LKETRVSNKLSDW

-1389 IKVGIDDDRIPTNY
+1389 IRVDIEDDRIPTNY
-1403 PDNTSIE
+1403 PDNMSIE
-1410 DMVEDM
+1410 DMVADM
-1416 RRRGLLLYENGLN
+1416 RNRGLVLYENGLN
-1429 INTREAQSKTG
+1429 INTAAAQAKTGKTAEQITSEISKTLG
-1440 LSADQIVDRVSKALG
+1440 FKTKAA
-1455 VKVKSTDSSNR
+1455 TTT
-1466 SGDIT
+1466 GDIS
-1471 WDEIVKGQT
+1471 WQDVVKGQT
-1480 GKYAGTT
+1480 GKYAGTVL
-1487 FGELS
+1487 GELG
-1492 NNGKVSGTNLEK
+1492 NNGKVSGSSLEK
-1504 VIGTGALAASI
+1504 AIDKGALAASI
-1515 IDELAKTG
+1515 IDDLAKTG
-1523 SINVNVAGFDI
+1523 SININVAGFDI

-1546 ILNQSGVAGTVIG
+1546 VLSQSGVAGSTIS
-1559 DLVNNGQV
+1559 DLLNNGKV
-1567 DMSKVWESIYKEG
+1567 DISKVWESIYKEG
-1580 GIDLGAWE
+1580 GIDLGKWE
-1588 NIIKSGKQDNNIW
+1588 NLIKDGKHDNLIW
-1601 KALGGT
+1601 KSIGGS
-1607 TGGNTNGEPTDESV
+1607 TGGNSTGEATDESV
-1621 DSSYGQYAGIYYSQR
+1621 DGSYGQYAGVYYSQR
-1636 AYMNEINLGL
+1636 SYMNEINLGL

-2069 DKPNLRYASVRSGLP
+2069 DKPNLRYADVRNGLP

-2094 HIKSESGDIE
+2094 QIKSETGDIE

-2118 TNDKGEYKFTGVPAG
+2118 TNEKGEYKFTGVPAG
-2133 NFVVNLNYSSPSKE
+2133 NFVVSLNYSSPSKE

-2169 ADVNK
+2169 AAISR
-2174 DELVPTVKD
+2174 DELVETVKD

-2198 KTTQFYANNKQESN
+2198 KTTQFYANDKQESN

-2222 DESKDTENLSYARD
+2222 DENKDTQILSYARD
-2236 DEGRRVEVT
+2236 DEGRRVQVT
-2245 KNLDTF
+2245 KNIDTF

-2257 TLNVYTTADKNKI
+2257 TLNVFTTADRNSI
-2270 DNEKLKLAHKY
+2270 DNEKLKLAHTY

-2319 YIEGIYKNKKN
+2319 YIEGIYKNKQNAK
-2330 SNNKFENTNYNVKNV
+2330 NKFENTDYNVKNV

-2373 KEKVNLKYNIK
+2373 QEPINLKYNIK

-2391 TGNLSN
+2391 VANLNN
-2397 VTYGGNE
+2397 VNYGGHE
-2404 ELFARLK
+2404 ELYARLK
-2411 VTRELDKENSTG
+2411 VSRELDTDNSKG

-2441 DENQRKSVKA
+2441 DENQRKSVKS

-2460 SVMQD
+2460 SVMQN

-2489 IQDTNKYREEAYKT
+2489 IEDTNKYREEAYKT

-2519 GIARYNYGKYIGQEY
+2519 GMAIYNYGKYVGPEY
-2534 YINKGNT
+2534 YIAKGNT
-2541 PLNDNEKAKI
+2541 PLTENEKAKI
-2551 KIRQILDIVDNGATV
+2551 KIRQLLDIVDNGATV
-2566 NAGDSENAS
+2566 NAGDAENAA
-2575 WTPANKADLVG
+2575 WTAANKADLKG
-2586 LINGVKNEEKAK
+2586 LINGVKNDETAK

-2609 YLEEVSG
+2609 YIEEVSN
-2616 KQNTTNNNTRSNLL
+2616 KQNSTNNNTRSNLL
-2630 LLKESSTYMSPVDPY
+2630 VLKESSTYISPVDPY
-2645 ATIERTYKN
+2645 ATIERVYKN
-2654 ANGYANSPKEDDF
+2654 QNGYANSPKEDDF

-2693 AEVLTYHT
+2693 AEVLSYHT

-2711 GMMITEMDKINQLGD
+2711 GMMITEMDKVNQLGD

-2733 QPKNVPSKEENLDRA
+2733 KPGNITSKENNLDRA
-2748 YMVAAQSTG
+2748 YMVAAESTG

-2790 SIAVV
+2790 SVAVV
-2795 LTTGVVIVMII
+2795 LTTTVVIVMIV
-2806 RKKRQK
+2806 RKRQK

>member
-135 DAMRNL
+135 EAIRRV
-141 LGSDAKKNTEG
+141 LGSGNTEG
-152 VNFARDLLNP
+152 VNFARELLNP
-162 YAGILCFYEGLRLPS
+162 YAGILCFYEGKRLPS
-177 GSQISAEMFKGGLG
+177 GSQISAEMFKGGLRNVG
-191 KVPAGK
+191 AGN
-197 ILEKYIFRDGSIFD
+197 ILKDYIFKDDSVFN
-211 KIKSEVSQKK
+211 KIKSEVSA
-221 QGGEHSEQKTAS
+221 KTGKGTPNKDVPI
-233 TSVDQPDFR
+233 TSNVSQPDFDLYKG
-242 RELGATNYFGGLG
+242 LGGAAGYFGGPG
-255 LGEASAIT
+255 LSLASAT
-263 NRDPEGLNT
+263 AGGTRREGLNT
-272 GVGIGLGAPTPVVK
+272 GATNGLLMPSPIVK
-286 ADEAAVSS
+286 AEEGTVDS
-294 AWKQKEQND
+294 AWRQKEQND

-308 DIFNGRSWFQ
+308 DIFNGNSLGLSPKSWSSIY
-318 ATGSSPKPWT
+318 TGS
-328 NLYNGDEASK
+328 EAGIRQSK
-338 QAHRKGSDFKY
+338 DPIFKY
-349 TNKKRSNNETDEEH
+349 TNKVAKDGETDEEH
-363 DGVDEDI
+363 DGMYEDI
-370 TGGHQMSA
+370 TGGHQLTESTVKA
-378 SKVVA
+378 R
-383 KFWSFAAMMAQQYT
+383 FWSFSGLMSQQNT
-397 SIWGQDNY
+397 RIWGQDNY
-405 TKSVQTDTKQT
+405 TRGVETQVKEK
-416 GQKGVDSQQFATWQS
+416 GQKGVDSLQGPVWQS
-431 NESDHVQHPRTGT
+431 NEVDHVQHPNTGT
-444 TAEKNKEKAEK
+444 TAEGNKKKAAE
-455 RTAINPAE
+455 RVMINPEE
-463 AKRLAEFVKQYQE
+463 AKRLSEFVRQYQE
-476 YQDEFTKWNEG
+476 YQDAFTKWNEN

-514 YILPKGFHKDKEVP
+514 YILPKGFHKDREVP

-558 SKVKFDKSSQ
+558 SKVKFDKASQ

-583 LKDKVRD
+583 LKDKVKPDR
-590 NANEGKLLSD
+590 ANEGKITSD
-600 ITEVQLYGVY
+600 ITEIQLYGVY

-642 TQDKDYSYIKS
+642 TQDKDYSYVKS

-666 SYPDPDEEFYIA
+666 SYPEPDEEFYIA

-699 QGSRYTKIVGT
+699 QGSEYTRIVGT
-710 YNSAKVSGDKV
+710 YNLAQPKKNPV
-721 NDKEPVKDVKIGNGK
+721 NNVTIGSGK
-736 NTLKEKY
+736 NTTREKY
-743 DQNPGSGGG
+743 DVTPGTGGG

-772 RNAMPG
+772 RNYMP

-797 TPSGTVPLP
+797 TPTGTVPLP
-806 QQAGQG
+806 QMAGQG
-812 YYTEQY
+812 HYNEQY
-818 GTRVPD
+818 GTRVPVSSNEQVTTTWEV
-824 YARENVA
+824 R
-831 LNYTIIYNIKM
+831 YNIEM
-842 QTITILEEGAA
+842 QTITILEKGAA

-1102 GSLKTEGSAQGVDTN
+1102 GSLKTEGSAQGVDIN

-1238 PSNNGTNNGNSGNS
+1238 PSNNGTNNGNFSNS
-1252 GNNNSWWNK
+1252 GSNNSWWNK
-1261 IFGGGSGNRIINNPS
+1261 IFGVGSGNRIINNPS

-1429 INTREAQSKTG
+1429 INTKEAQSKTG

-1492 NNGKVSGTNLEK
+1492 NSGKVSGTNLEK

-1546 ILNQSGVAGTVIG
+1546 ILNQSGVAGTAIG

-1601 KALGGT
+1601 RALGGT